1 MNININ
7 PNSKENTDGMLEI
20 TGRLSDSNA
29 AKYYGANRNHKV
41 SENLNISAARIDQN
55 AFAISKSEPSAY
67 SVEGLKS
74 FDEIKAK
81 ASMKNVSLEN
91 NAFAVM
97 ATSMSADD
105 VAKMADDGFS
115 PSEMTDKEIVTV
127 LDKIKATLVKSGVDI
142 KGFTDDL
149 SKEQI
154 EQIAGS
160 SAYANAIEAALKETA
175 IPAIKE
181 NVTEITEALNMSE
194 ALTTPSDDAKKYMIN
209 NDLEPTVNN
218 FYIANHSSNSDS
230 SANRAQYYMDDTG
243 YVGKNPTDSDIESLS
258 PQIEKSISDAGLDVN
273 EQTIYE
279 AKWLINKDIPLTKEN
294 LEKLEDINNV
304 SFPVDN
310 ETVAMS
316 AASALIEG
324 KNAKE
329 GILNDPESI
338 YQKAAKF
345 VDSLEINDIAKRR
358 ILEETRLI
366 LTVEAS
372 VSLLKKGIELDTS
385 NLEKLVDELKEA
397 EKECYAP
404 FLMDK
409 DINEIGEV
417 DIKKYDDELTLKLDL
432 FKQTVI
438 AVEQIKTAPLSVV
451 GDIAFAE
458 KTPTLNEAKE
468 LSVNRTKEYESASLS
483 VSNDTGYSAEFKK
496 AEHSYETMMTMPRYD
511 MGDSIKKAF
520 RNVDDI
526 LEDLEIEATRLNEKA
541 VRILGYS
548 GMEINEAN
556 IEKAVKAEVAIEN
569 VITHMTPARTLKMIR
584 DGFNPLDTD
593 IYELSDTLSN
603 EDEDTANIK
612 YTEFL
617 YKLEKSSEITES
629 EKVAFIGLYRLFR
642 KIEKSD
648 GKLVG
653 DVIKADEKLTLS
665 NIISASRSD
674 RQVGTDIKIDDS
686 FGALEKLIT
695 HGESITDQILQGF
708 KTKELNEQYAKEGA
722 TEIKNAITKEE
733 AIIKALE
740 SFDNPKSPV
749 NIAAADMLIN
759 SRSSIFK
766 GLLKGL
772 DEEER
777 DNFDKEISEL
787 AESFDDEESA
797 KNAISSF
804 TKKTEE
810 IIKNKLQIADKYID
824 VKSLKLL
831 NKQLSIINKMADSRT
846 YEVPVIINGSYT
858 SINLKIVNDTEN
870 AGKVKAYFETEETGK
885 VSAEFDLR
893 DGKVSGIITTEN
905 SFFEGVIKER
915 EDSFKEEFKGAGVEI
930 SSMYYVNKR
939 GISVKG
945 NYTDENDVSTPAT
958 KQLYSVA
965 KAIIKSVQK

>member
-7 PNSKENTDGMLEI
+7 PNSKENTEGILEI
-20 TGRLSDSNA
+20 GSRAGIDKTSAG
-29 AKYYGANRNHKV
+29 RNH
-41 SENLNISAARIDQN
+41 LNIHASRIDQN
-55 AFAISKSEPSAY
+55 AFLVTKSEPSTY

-105 VAKMADDGFS
+105 VAKMSDDGFS
-115 PSEMTDKEIVTV
+115 PSEMTDSETVTV
-127 LDKIKATLVKSGVDI
+127 LDKIKATLVKSGVNID
-142 KGFTDDL
+142 GFTDDL

-160 SAYANAIEAALKETA
+160 SAYANAIEAALKETGL
-175 IPAIKE
+175 PATLE
-181 NVTEITEALNMSE
+181 NVTEISEALNVSGE
-194 ALTTPSDDAKKYMIN
+194 LTIPSDDAKKYMIN
-209 NDLEPTVNN
+209 NCPEPTVNN
-218 FYIANHSSNSDS
+218 FYIANHSSSADT
-230 SANRAQYYMDDTG
+230 SANRASYYMDETG
-243 YVGKNPTDSDIESLS
+243 YVGKNPTDADIESLS
-258 PQIEKSISDAGLDVN
+258 PQIEKIISDAGLSVN
-273 EQTIYE
+273 EQTINE

-294 LEKLEDINNV
+294 LTNLENLESV
-304 SFPVDN
+304 SFPLDT
-310 ETVAMS
+310 ETVALS
-316 AASALIEG
+316 AASALAEG
-324 KNAKE
+324 KNAKD
-329 GILNDPESI
+329 GLLSDPESI
-338 YQKAAKF
+338 HIKAAKF
-345 VDSLEINDIAKRR
+345 VESLNFDDVAKRR

-366 LTVEAS
+366 LTLEAS
-372 VSLLKKGIELDTS
+372 VSLLKKGINLNTKD
-385 NLEKLVDELKEA
+385 LEKLVDDLKQA
-397 EKECYAP
+397 EKESYAP
-404 FLMDK
+404 FLMDN
-409 DINEIGEV
+409 DEV
-417 DIKKYDDELTLKLDL
+417 DIKKYDDELTLKLDV

-438 AVEQIKTAPLSVV
+438 AIEHVKTAPLSVV
-451 GDIAFAE
+451 GDVAFSE
-458 KTPTLNEAKE
+458 KTPTLNEVAE
-468 LSVNRTKEYESASLS
+468 LSNKAKS
-483 VSNDTGYSAEFKK
+483 EFSK
-496 AEHSYETMMTMPRYD
+496 AERSYETMMTMPRYD

-548 GMEINEAN
+548 GMEITEAN
-556 IEKAVKAEVAIEN
+556 IEKAVKAEVAVEN

-593 IYELSDTLSN
+593 IYELSNELLS
-603 EDEDTANIK
+603 EDEDTGNTK

-629 EKVAFIGLYRLFR
+629 EKIAFIGLYRLFR

-653 DVIKADEKLTLS
+653 DVIKADEKLTFS

-686 FGALEKLIT
+686 FGTLEKLIT

-708 KTKELNEQYAKEGA
+708 KTKELNKQYAKEEA
-722 TEIKNAITKEE
+722 DEIRNIITKEE
-733 AIIKALE
+733 AIVRALE
-740 SFDNPKSPV
+740 NADSPKSPI
-749 NIAAADMLIN
+749 NMAAANMLLN
-759 SRSSIFK
+759 SRGTIFK

-772 DEEER
+772 DEEEK
-777 DNFDKEISEL
+777 DVFDKEISEL
-787 AESFDDEESA
+787 ADSFDDEDSA
-797 KNAISSF
+797 KNAINSF
-804 TKKTEE
+804 TEKTQE
-810 IIKNKLQIADKYID
+810 IIKNKAQIADKYID

-870 AGKVKAYFETEETGK
+870 AGKVKAYFETEETGR

-965 KAIIKSVQK
+965 KAIIKAVQK

>member
-7 PNSKENTDGMLEI
+7 PNSKENTEGILEI
-20 TGRLSDSNA
+20 GSRAGIDKTSAG
-29 AKYYGANRNHKV
+29 RNH
-41 SENLNISAARIDQN
+41 LNIHASRIDQN
-55 AFAISKSEPSAY
+55 AFLVTKSEPSTY

-81 ASMKNVSLEN
+81 ASMKNVSLDN

-115 PSEMTDKEIVTV
+115 PLEMTDKETVTV

-160 SAYANAIEAALKETA
+160 SAYASAIEAALKEA
-175 IPAIKE
+175 ALPATKD
-181 NVTEITEALNMSE
+181 NVTEITEALNVSGE
-194 ALTTPSDDAKKYMIN
+194 LTIPSDDAKKYMIN
-209 NDLEPTVNN
+209 NCPEPTVNN
-218 FYIANHSSNSDS
+218 FYIANHSSSADT
-230 SANRAQYYMDDTG
+230 SANRASYYMDETG
-243 YVGKNPTDSDIESLS
+243 YVGKNPTDADIESLS
-258 PQIEKSISDAGLDVN
+258 PQIEKFISDAGLSVN
-273 EQTIYE
+273 EQTINE

-294 LEKLEDINNV
+294 LTNLENLESV
-304 SFPVDN
+304 SFPLDT
-310 ETVAMS
+310 ETVALS
-316 AASALIEG
+316 AAYALAEG
-324 KNAKE
+324 KNAKD
-329 GILNDPESI
+329 GLLSDPESI
-338 YQKAAKF
+338 HIKAAKF
-345 VDSLEINDIAKRR
+345 VESLNFDDVAKRR

-366 LTVEAS
+366 LTLEAS
-372 VSLLKKGIELDTS
+372 VSLLKKGINLDTKD
-385 NLEKLVDELKEA
+385 LEKLVDDLKQA
-397 EKECYAP
+397 EKESYAP
-404 FLMDK
+404 FLMDN
-409 DINEIGEV
+409 DEV
-417 DIKKYDDELTLKLDL
+417 DIKKYDDELTLKLDV

-438 AVEQIKTAPLSVV
+438 AIEHVKTAPLSVV
-451 GDIAFAE
+451 GDVAFSE
-458 KTPTLNEAKE
+458 KTPTLNEVAE
-468 LSVNRTKEYESASLS
+468 LSDKAKS
-483 VSNDTGYSAEFKK
+483 EFSK
-496 AEHSYETMMTMPRYD
+496 AERSYETMMTMPRYD

-548 GMEINEAN
+548 GMEITEAN
-556 IEKAVKAEVAIEN
+556 IEKAVKAEVAVEN

-593 IYELSDTLSN
+593 IYELSNELLS
-603 EDEDTANIK
+603 EDEDTGNTK

-629 EKVAFIGLYRLFR
+629 EKTAFIGLYRLFR

-653 DVIKADEKLTLS
+653 DVIKADAKLTLS

-708 KTKELNEQYAKEGA
+708 KTKELNKQYAKEEA
-722 TEIKNAITKEE
+722 DEIRNIITKEE
-733 AIIKALE
+733 AIVRALE
-740 SFDNPKSPV
+740 NADSPKSPI
-749 NIAAADMLIN
+749 NMAAANMLLN
-759 SRSSIFK
+759 SRGTIFK

-772 DEEER
+772 DEEEK
-777 DNFDKEISEL
+777 DVFDKEISEL
-787 AESFDDEESA
+787 ADSFDDEDNV
-797 KNAISSF
+797 KNAINSF
-804 TKKTEE
+804 TEKTQE
-810 IIKNKLQIADKYID
+810 IIKNKAQIADKYID

-885 VSAEFDLR
+885 VSAEFELR

-965 KAIIKSVQK
+965 KAIIKAVQK

>member
-7 PNSKENTDGMLEI
+7 PNSKENTEGILEI
-20 TGRLSDSNA
+20 GSRAGIDKTSAG
-29 AKYYGANRNHKV
+29 RNH
-41 SENLNISAARIDQN
+41 LNIHASRIEQN
-55 AFAISKSEPSAY
+55 AFLVTKSEPSTY

-115 PSEMTDKEIVTV
+115 PLEMTDKETVTV

-149 SKEQI
+149 SKEEI

-160 SAYANAIEAALKETA
+160 SAYASAIEAALKETA
-175 IPAIKE
+175 LPATLE
-181 NVTEITEALNMSE
+181 NVTDISEALNVSGE
-194 ALTTPSDDAKKYMIN
+194 LTIPSDDAKKYMIN
-209 NDLEPTVNN
+209 NCPEPTVNN
-218 FYIANHSSNSDS
+218 FYIANHSSSADT
-230 SANRAQYYMDDTG
+230 SANRASYYMDETG
-243 YVGKNPTDSDIESLS
+243 YVGKNPTDADIESLS
-258 PQIEKSISDAGLDVN
+258 PQIEKIISDAGLSVN
-273 EQTIYE
+273 EQTINE

-294 LEKLEDINNV
+294 LTNLENLESV
-304 SFPVDN
+304 SFPLDT
-310 ETVAMS
+310 ETVALS
-316 AASALIEG
+316 AASALAEG
-324 KNAKE
+324 KNAKD
-329 GILNDPESI
+329 GLLSDPESI
-338 YQKAAKF
+338 HIKAAKF
-345 VDSLEINDIAKRR
+345 VESLNFDDVAKRR

-366 LTVEAS
+366 LTLEAS
-372 VSLLKKGIELDTS
+372 VSLLKKGINLDTKD
-385 NLEKLVDELKEA
+385 LEKLVDDLKQA
-397 EKECYAP
+397 EKESYAP
-404 FLMDK
+404 FLMDN
-409 DINEIGEV
+409 DEV
-417 DIKKYDDELTLKLDL
+417 DIKKYDDDLTLKLDV

-438 AVEQIKTAPLSVV
+438 AIEHVKTAPLSVV
-451 GDIAFAE
+451 GDVAFSE
-458 KTPTLNEAKE
+458 KTPTLNEVAE
-468 LSVNRTKEYESASLS
+468 LSDKAKS
-483 VSNDTGYSAEFKK
+483 EFSK
-496 AEHSYETMMTMPRYD
+496 AERSYETMMTMPRYD

-548 GMEINEAN
+548 GMEITEAN
-556 IEKAVKAEVAIEN
+556 IEKAVKAEVAVEN
-569 VITHMTPARTLKMIR
+569 VITHMTPARTLNMIR

-593 IYELSDTLSN
+593 IYELSNELLS
-603 EDEDTANIK
+603 EDEDTGNTK

-629 EKVAFIGLYRLFR
+629 EKSAFIGLYRLFR

-653 DVIKADEKLTLS
+653 DVIKADERLTLS

-695 HGESITDQILQGF
+695 HGESITNQILQGF
-708 KTKELNEQYAKEGA
+708 KTKELNKQYAKEEA
-722 TEIKNAITKEE
+722 NEIRNIITKEE
-733 AIIKALE
+733 AIVRALE
-740 SFDNPKSPV
+740 NADSPKSPI
-749 NIAAADMLIN
+749 NMAAANMLIN
-759 SRSSIFK
+759 SRGTILK

-772 DEEER
+772 DEEEK
-777 DNFDKEISEL
+777 DVFDKEISEL
-787 AESFDDEESA
+787 ADSFDDEDSV
-797 KNAISSF
+797 KNAINSF
-804 TKKTEE
+804 TEKTQE
-810 IIKNKLQIADKYID
+810 IIKNKAQIADKYID

-885 VSAEFDLR
+885 VSAEFELR

-965 KAIIKSVQK
+965 KAIIKAVQK

>member
-7 PNSKENTDGMLEI
+7 PNSKENTEGILEI
-20 TGRLSDSNA
+20 GSRAGIDKASA
-29 AKYYGANRNHKV
+29 GRNH
-41 SENLNISAARIDQN
+41 LNIHASRIDQN
-55 AFAISKSEPSAY
+55 AFLVTKSEPSTY

-81 ASMKNVSLEN
+81 ASMKNVSLDN

-105 VAKMADDGFS
+105 VAKMADEGFS
-115 PSEMTDKEIVTV
+115 PSEMTDSETVTV
-127 LDKIKATLVKSGVDI
+127 LDKIKATLVKSGVNID
-142 KGFTDDL
+142 GFTDDL

-175 IPAIKE
+175 LPATLE
-181 NVTEITEALNMSE
+181 NVTEISEALNVSGE
-194 ALTTPSDDAKKYMIN
+194 LTIPSDDAKKYMIN
-209 NDLEPTVNN
+209 NCPEPTVNN
-218 FYIANHSSNSDS
+218 FYIANHSSSADT
-230 SANRAQYYMDDTG
+230 SANRASYYMDETG
-243 YVGKNPTDSDIESLS
+243 YVGKNPTDADIESLS
-258 PQIEKSISDAGLDVN
+258 PQIEKIISDAGLSVN
-273 EQTIYE
+273 EQTINE

-294 LEKLEDINNV
+294 LTNLENLESV
-304 SFPVDN
+304 SFPLDT
-310 ETVAMS
+310 ETVALS
-316 AASALIEG
+316 AASALAEG
-324 KNAKE
+324 KNAKD
-329 GILNDPESI
+329 GLLSDPESI
-338 YQKAAKF
+338 HIKAAKF
-345 VDSLEINDIAKRR
+345 VESLNFDDVAKRR

-366 LTVEAS
+366 LTLEAS
-372 VSLLKKGIELDTS
+372 VSLLKKGINLDTKD
-385 NLEKLVDELKEA
+385 LEKLVDDLKQA
-397 EKECYAP
+397 EKESYAP
-404 FLMDK
+404 FLMDN
-409 DINEIGEV
+409 DEV
-417 DIKKYDDELTLKLDL
+417 DIKKYDDELTLKLDV

-438 AVEQIKTAPLSVV
+438 AIEHVKTAPLSVV
-451 GDIAFAE
+451 GDVAFSE
-458 KTPTLNEAKE
+458 KTPTLNEVAE
-468 LSVNRTKEYESASLS
+468 LSNKAKS
-483 VSNDTGYSAEFKK
+483 EFSK
-496 AEHSYETMMTMPRYD
+496 AERSYETMMTMPRYD

-548 GMEINEAN
+548 GMEITEAN
-556 IEKAVKAEVAIEN
+556 IEKAVKAEVAVEN

-584 DGFNPLDTD
+584 DGFNPLDAD
-593 IYELSDTLSN
+593 IYELSNELLS
-603 EDEDTANIK
+603 EDEDTGNTK

-629 EKVAFIGLYRLFR
+629 EKSAFIGLYRLFR

-653 DVIKADEKLTLS
+653 DVIKADAKLTLS

-708 KTKELNEQYAKEGA
+708 RTKELNVQYAKEEA
-722 TEIKNAITKEE
+722 DEIRNIITKEE
-733 AIIKALE
+733 AIVRALE
-740 SFDNPKSPV
+740 NADSPKSPI
-749 NIAAADMLIN
+749 NMAAANMLLN
-759 SRSSIFK
+759 SRGTIFK

-772 DEEER
+772 DEEEK
-777 DNFDKEISEL
+777 DVFDKEISEL
-787 AESFDDEESA
+787 ADSFDDEDSV
-797 KNAISSF
+797 KNAINSF
-804 TKKTEE
+804 TEKTQE
-810 IIKNKLQIADKYID
+810 IIKNKAQIADKYID

-885 VSAEFDLR
+885 VSAEFELR

-965 KAIIKSVQK
+965 KAIIKAVQK

>member
-7 PNSKENTDGMLEI
+7 PNSKENTEGILEI
-20 TGRLSDSNA
+20 GSRAGIDKTSAG
-29 AKYYGANRNHKV
+29 RNH
-41 SENLNISAARIDQN
+41 LNIHASRIEQN
-55 AFAISKSEPSAY
+55 AFLVTKSEPSTY

-81 ASMKNVSLEN
+81 ASMKNVSLDN

-105 VAKMADDGFS
+105 VAKMADEGFS
-115 PSEMTDKEIVTV
+115 PLEMTDKETVTV
-127 LDKIKATLVKSGVDI
+127 LDKIKATLVKSGVNID
-142 KGFTDDL
+142 GFTDDL
-149 SKEQI
+149 SKEEI

-160 SAYANAIEAALKETA
+160 SAYASAIEAALKETA
-175 IPAIKE
+175 LPATLE
-181 NVTEITEALNMSE
+181 NVTEISEALNVSGE
-194 ALTTPSDDAKKYMIN
+194 LTIPSDDAKKYMIN
-209 NDLEPTVNN
+209 NCPEPTVNN
-218 FYIANHSSNSDS
+218 FYIANHSSSADT
-230 SANRAQYYMDDTG
+230 SANRASYYMDETG
-243 YVGKNPTDSDIESLS
+243 YVGKNPTDADIESLS
-258 PQIEKSISDAGLDVN
+258 PQIEKIISDAGLSVN
-273 EQTIYE
+273 EQTINE

-294 LEKLEDINNV
+294 LTNLENLESV
-304 SFPVDN
+304 SFPLDT
-310 ETVAMS
+310 ETVALS
-316 AASALIEG
+316 AASALAEG
-324 KNAKE
+324 KNAKD
-329 GILNDPESI
+329 GLLSDPESI
-338 YQKAAKF
+338 HIKAAKF
-345 VDSLEINDIAKRR
+345 VESLNFDDVAKRR

-366 LTVEAS
+366 LTLEAS
-372 VSLLKKGIELDTS
+372 VSLLKKGINLDTKD
-385 NLEKLVDELKEA
+385 LEKLVDDLKQA
-397 EKECYAP
+397 EKESYAP
-404 FLMDK
+404 FLMDN
-409 DINEIGEV
+409 DEV
-417 DIKKYDDELTLKLDL
+417 DIKKYDDELTLKLDV

-438 AVEQIKTAPLSVV
+438 AIEHVKTAPLSVV
-451 GDIAFAE
+451 GDVAFSE
-458 KTPTLNEAKE
+458 KTPTLNEVAE
-468 LSVNRTKEYESASLS
+468 LSNKAKS
-483 VSNDTGYSAEFKK
+483 EFSK
-496 AEHSYETMMTMPRYD
+496 AERSYETMMTMPRYD

-548 GMEINEAN
+548 GMEITEAN
-556 IEKAVKAEVAIEN
+556 IEKAVKAEVAVEN
-569 VITHMTPARTLKMIR
+569 VITHMTPARTLNMIR

-593 IYELSDTLSN
+593 IYELSNELLS
-603 EDEDTANIK
+603 EDEDTGNTK

-629 EKVAFIGLYRLFR
+629 EKTAFIGLYRLFR

-653 DVIKADEKLTLS
+653 DVIKADEKLTLL

-686 FGALEKLIT
+686 FGALEKLIA

-708 KTKELNEQYAKEGA
+708 KTKELNKQYAKEEA
-722 TEIKNAITKEE
+722 DEIRNIITKEE
-733 AIIKALE
+733 AIVRALE
-740 SFDNPKSPV
+740 NADSPKSPI
-749 NIAAADMLIN
+749 NMAAANMLLN
-759 SRSSIFK
+759 SRGTIFK

-772 DEEER
+772 DEEEK
-777 DNFDKEISEL
+777 DVFDKEISEL
-787 AESFDDEESA
+787 ADSFDDEDSV
-797 KNAISSF
+797 KNAINSF
-804 TKKTEE
+804 TEKTQE
-810 IIKNKLQIADKYID
+810 IIKNKAQIADKYID

-870 AGKVKAYFETEETGK
+870 AGKVNAYFETEETGK
-885 VSAEFDLR
+885 VSAEFELR

-965 KAIIKSVQK
+965 KAIIKAVQK

>member
-7 PNSKENTDGMLEI
+7 PNSKENTEGMLEI
-20 TGRLSDSNA
+20 GSRTGIDKTSA
-29 AKYYGANRNHKV
+29 GRNH
-41 SENLNISAARIDQN
+41 LNIHASRIDQN
-55 AFAISKSEPSAY
+55 AFLVTKSEPSTY

-81 ASMKNVSLEN
+81 ASMKNVSLDN

-105 VAKMADDGFS
+105 VAKMADEGFS
-115 PSEMTDKEIVTV
+115 PSEMTDFETVTV
-127 LDKIKATLVKSGVDI
+127 LDKIKATLVKSGVNID
-142 KGFTDDL
+142 GFTDDL
-149 SKEQI
+149 SKEEI

-160 SAYANAIEAALKETA
+160 SAYASAIEAALKEA
-175 IPAIKE
+175 ALPATLE
-181 NVTEITEALNMSE
+181 NVTEISEALNVSGE
-194 ALTTPSDDAKKYMIN
+194 LTIPSDDAKKYMIN
-209 NDLEPTVNN
+209 NCPEPTVNN
-218 FYIANHSSNSDS
+218 FYIANHSSSVDTT
-230 SANRAQYYMDDTG
+230 ANRASYYMDETG
-243 YVGKNPTDSDIESLS
+243 YVGKNPTDADIESLS
-258 PQIEKSISDAGLDVN
+258 PQIEKIISDAGLSVN
-273 EQTIYE
+273 EQTINE

-294 LEKLEDINNV
+294 LTNLENLESV
-304 SFPVDN
+304 SFPLDT
-310 ETVAMS
+310 ETVALS
-316 AASALIEG
+316 AASALAEG
-324 KNAKE
+324 KNAKD
-329 GILNDPESI
+329 GLLSDPESI
-338 YQKAAKF
+338 HIKAAKF
-345 VDSLEINDIAKRR
+345 VESLNFDDVAKRR

-366 LTVEAS
+366 LTLEAS
-372 VSLLKKGIELDTS
+372 VSLLKKGINLDTKD
-385 NLEKLVDELKEA
+385 LEKLVDDLKQA
-397 EKECYAP
+397 EKESYAP
-404 FLMDK
+404 FLMDN
-409 DINEIGEV
+409 DEV
-417 DIKKYDDELTLKLDL
+417 DIKKYDDELTLKLDV

-438 AVEQIKTAPLSVV
+438 AIEHVKTAPLSVV
-451 GDIAFAE
+451 GDVAFSE
-458 KTPTLNEAKE
+458 KTPTLNEVAE
-468 LSVNRTKEYESASLS
+468 LSDKAKS
-483 VSNDTGYSAEFKK
+483 EFSK
-496 AEHSYETMMTMPRYD
+496 AERSYETMMTMPRYD

-548 GMEINEAN
+548 GMEITEAN
-556 IEKAVKAEVAIEN
+556 IEKAVKAEVAVEN

-593 IYELSDTLSN
+593 IYELSNELLS
-603 EDEDTANIK
+603 EDEDTGNTK

-629 EKVAFIGLYRLFR
+629 EKTAFIGLYRLFR

-653 DVIKADEKLTLS
+653 DVIKADAKLTLS

-708 KTKELNEQYAKEGA
+708 RTKELNVQYAKEEA
-722 TEIKNAITKEE
+722 DEIRNIITKEE
-733 AIIKALE
+733 AIVRALE
-740 SFDNPKSPV
+740 NADSPKSPI
-749 NIAAADMLIN
+749 NMAAANMLLN
-759 SRSSIFK
+759 SRGTIFK

-772 DEEER
+772 DEEEK
-777 DNFDKEISEL
+777 DVFDKEISEL
-787 AESFDDEESA
+787 ADSFDDEDSA
-797 KNAISSF
+797 KNAINSF
-804 TKKTEE
+804 TEKTQE
-810 IIKNKLQIADKYID
+810 IIKNKAQIADKYID

-870 AGKVKAYFETEETGK
+870 AGKVKAYFETEETGR

-965 KAIIKSVQK
+965 KAIIKAVQK

>member
-7 PNSKENTDGMLEI
+7 PNSKENTEGILEI
-20 TGRLSDSNA
+20 GSRAGIDKASA
-29 AKYYGANRNHKV
+29 GRNH
-41 SENLNISAARIDQN
+41 LNIHASRIEQN
-55 AFAISKSEPSAY
+55 AFLVTKSEPSTY

-81 ASMKNVSLEN
+81 ASMKNVSLDN

-105 VAKMADDGFS
+105 VAKMADEGFS
-115 PSEMTDKEIVTV
+115 PSEMTDSETVTV
-127 LDKIKATLVKSGVDI
+127 LDKIKATLVKSGVNID
-142 KGFTDDL
+142 GFTDDL

-175 IPAIKE
+175 LPATLE
-181 NVTEITEALNMSE
+181 NVTEISEALNVSGE
-194 ALTTPSDDAKKYMIN
+194 LTIPSDDAKKYMIN
-209 NDLEPTVNN
+209 NCPEPTVNN
-218 FYIANHSSNSDS
+218 FYIANHSSSADT
-230 SANRAQYYMDDTG
+230 SANRASYYMDETG
-243 YVGKNPTDSDIESLS
+243 YVGKNPTDADIESLS
-258 PQIEKSISDAGLDVN
+258 PQIEKIISDAGLSVN
-273 EQTIYE
+273 EQTINE

-294 LEKLEDINNV
+294 LTNLENLESV
-304 SFPVDN
+304 SFPLDT
-310 ETVAMS
+310 ETVALS
-316 AASALIEG
+316 AASALAEG
-324 KNAKE
+324 KNAKD
-329 GILNDPESI
+329 GLLSDPESI
-338 YQKAAKF
+338 HIKAAKF
-345 VDSLEINDIAKRR
+345 VESLNFDDVAKRR

-366 LTVEAS
+366 LTLEAS
-372 VSLLKKGIELDTS
+372 VSLLKKGINLDTKD
-385 NLEKLVDELKEA
+385 LEKLVDDLKQA
-397 EKECYAP
+397 EKESYAP
-404 FLMDK
+404 FLMDN
-409 DINEIGEV
+409 DEV
-417 DIKKYDDELTLKLDL
+417 DIKKYDDELTLKLDV

-438 AVEQIKTAPLSVV
+438 AIEHVKTAPLSVV
-451 GDIAFAE
+451 GDVAFSE
-458 KTPTLNEAKE
+458 KTPTLNEVAE
-468 LSVNRTKEYESASLS
+468 LSDKAKS
-483 VSNDTGYSAEFKK
+483 EFSK
-496 AEHSYETMMTMPRYD
+496 AERSYETMMTMPRYD

-548 GMEINEAN
+548 GMEITEAN
-556 IEKAVKAEVAIEN
+556 IEKAVKAEVAVEN

-593 IYELSDTLSN
+593 IYELSNELLS
-603 EDEDTANIK
+603 EDEDTGNTK

-629 EKVAFIGLYRLFR
+629 EKSAFIGLYRLFR

-653 DVIKADEKLTLS
+653 DVIKADEKLTLL

-708 KTKELNEQYAKEGA
+708 KTKELNKQYAKEEA
-722 TEIKNAITKEE
+722 DEIRNIITKEE
-733 AIIKALE
+733 AIVRALE
-740 SFDNPKSPV
+740 NADSPKSPI
-749 NIAAADMLIN
+749 NMAAANMLLN
-759 SRSSIFK
+759 SRGTIFK

-772 DEEER
+772 DEEEK
-777 DNFDKEISEL
+777 DVFDKEISEL
-787 AESFDDEESA
+787 ADSFDDEDSV
-797 KNAISSF
+797 KNAINSF
-804 TKKTEE
+804 TEKTQE
-810 IIKNKLQIADKYID
+810 IIKNKAQIADKYID

-885 VSAEFDLR
+885 VSAEFELR

-965 KAIIKSVQK
+965 KAIIKAVQK

>member
-7 PNSKENTDGMLEI
+7 PNSKENTEGILEI
-20 TGRLSDSNA
+20 GSRAGIDKTSAG
-29 AKYYGANRNHKV
+29 RNH
-41 SENLNISAARIDQN
+41 LNIHASRIDQN
-55 AFAISKSEPSAY
+55 AFLVTKSEPSTY

-105 VAKMADDGFS
+105 VAKMADEGFS
-115 PSEMTDKEIVTV
+115 PSEMTDSETVTV
-127 LDKIKATLVKSGVDI
+127 LDKIKATLVKSGVNID
-142 KGFTDDL
+142 GFTDDL

-175 IPAIKE
+175 LPATIE
-181 NVTEITEALNMSE
+181 NVTEISEALNVSGE
-194 ALTTPSDDAKKYMIN
+194 LTIPSDDAKKYMIN
-209 NDLEPTVNN
+209 NCPEPTVNN
-218 FYIANHSSNSDS
+218 FYIANHSSSADT
-230 SANRAQYYMDDTG
+230 SANRASYYMDETG
-243 YVGKNPTDSDIESLS
+243 YVGKNPTDADIESLS
-258 PQIEKSISDAGLDVN
+258 PQIEKIISDAGLSVN
-273 EQTIYE
+273 EQTINE

-294 LEKLEDINNV
+294 LTNLENLESV
-304 SFPVDN
+304 SFPLDT
-310 ETVAMS
+310 ETVALS
-316 AASALIEG
+316 AASALAEG
-324 KNAKE
+324 KNAKD
-329 GILNDPESI
+329 GLLSDPESI
-338 YQKAAKF
+338 HIKAAKF
-345 VDSLEINDIAKRR
+345 VESLNFDDVAKRR

-366 LTVEAS
+366 LTLEAS
-372 VSLLKKGIELDTS
+372 VSLLKKGINLDTKD
-385 NLEKLVDELKEA
+385 LEKLVDDLKQA
-397 EKECYAP
+397 EKESYAP
-404 FLMDK
+404 FLMDN
-409 DINEIGEV
+409 DEV
-417 DIKKYDDELTLKLDL
+417 DIKKYDDELTLKLDV

-438 AVEQIKTAPLSVV
+438 AIEHVKTAPLSVV
-451 GDIAFAE
+451 GDVAFSE
-458 KTPTLNEAKE
+458 KTPTLNEVAE
-468 LSVNRTKEYESASLS
+468 LSNKAKS
-483 VSNDTGYSAEFKK
+483 EFSK
-496 AEHSYETMMTMPRYD
+496 AERSYETMMTMPRYD

-548 GMEINEAN
+548 GMEITEAN
-556 IEKAVKAEVAIEN
+556 IEKAVKAEVAVEN

-593 IYELSDTLSN
+593 IYELSNELLS
-603 EDEDTANIK
+603 EDEDTGNTK

-629 EKVAFIGLYRLFR
+629 EKTAFIGLYRLFR

-653 DVIKADEKLTLS
+653 DVIKADEKLTFS

-708 KTKELNEQYAKEGA
+708 KTKELNKQYAKEEA
-722 TEIKNAITKEE
+722 DEIRNIITKEE
-733 AIIKALE
+733 AIVRALE
-740 SFDNPKSPV
+740 NADSPKSPI
-749 NIAAADMLIN
+749 NMAAANMLLN
-759 SRSSIFK
+759 SRGTIFK

-772 DEEER
+772 DEEEK
-777 DNFDKEISEL
+777 DVFDKEISEL
-787 AESFDDEESA
+787 ADSFDDEDSV
-797 KNAISSF
+797 KNAINSF
-804 TKKTEE
+804 TEKTQE
-810 IIKNKLQIADKYID
+810 IIKNKAQIADKYID

-885 VSAEFDLR
+885 VSAEFELR

-965 KAIIKSVQK
+965 KAIIKAVQK

>member
-7 PNSKENTDGMLEI
+7 PNSKENTEGILEI
-20 TGRLSDSNA
+20 GSRAGIDKTSAG
-29 AKYYGANRNHKV
+29 RNH
-41 SENLNISAARIDQN
+41 LNIHASRIEQN
-55 AFAISKSEPSAY
+55 AFLVTKSEPSTY

-81 ASMKNVSLEN
+81 ASMKNVSLDN

-105 VAKMADDGFS
+105 VAKMADEGFS
-115 PSEMTDKEIVTV
+115 PSEMTDSETVTV

-160 SAYANAIEAALKETA
+160 STYASAIEAALKEA
-175 IPAIKE
+175 ALPATKD
-181 NVTEITEALNMSE
+181 NVTEITEALNVSGE
-194 ALTTPSDDAKKYMIN
+194 LTIPSDDAKKYMIN
-209 NDLEPTVNN
+209 NCPEPTVNN
-218 FYIANHSSNSDS
+218 FYIANHSSSADT
-230 SANRAQYYMDDTG
+230 SANRASYYMDETG
-243 YVGKNPTDSDIESLS
+243 YVGKNPTDADIESLS
-258 PQIEKSISDAGLDVN
+258 PQIEKIISDAGLSVN
-273 EQTIYE
+273 EQTINE

-294 LEKLEDINNV
+294 LINLENLESV
-304 SFPVDN
+304 SFPPDT
-310 ETVAMS
+310 ETVALS
-316 AASALIEG
+316 AASALAEG
-324 KNAKE
+324 KNAKD
-329 GILNDPESI
+329 GLLSDPESI
-338 YQKAAKF
+338 HIKAAKF
-345 VDSLEINDIAKRR
+345 VESLNFDDVAKRR

-366 LTVEAS
+366 LTLEAS
-372 VSLLKKGIELDTS
+372 VSLLKKGINLDTK
-385 NLEKLVDELKEA
+385 NLEKLVDDLKQA
-397 EKECYAP
+397 EKESYAP
-404 FLMDK
+404 FLMDN
-409 DINEIGEV
+409 DEV
-417 DIKKYDDELTLKLDL
+417 DIKKYDDDLTLKLDV

-438 AVEQIKTAPLSVV
+438 AIEHVKTAPLSVV
-451 GDIAFAE
+451 GDVAFFE
-458 KTPTLNEAKE
+458 KTPTLNEVAE
-468 LSVNRTKEYESASLS
+468 LSNKAK
-483 VSNDTGYSAEFKK
+483 AEFSK
-496 AEHSYETMMTMPRYD
+496 AERSYETMMTMPRYD

-548 GMEINEAN
+548 GMEITEAN
-556 IEKAVKAEVAIEN
+556 IEKAVKAEVAVEN

-593 IYELSDTLSN
+593 IYELSNELTN
-603 EDEDTANIK
+603 EDEDTGNTK

-629 EKVAFIGLYRLFR
+629 EKSAFIGLYRLFR

-653 DVIKADEKLTLS
+653 DVIKADERLTLS

-695 HGESITDQILQGF
+695 HGESITNQILQGF
-708 KTKELNEQYAKEGA
+708 KTKELNKQYAKEEA
-722 TEIKNAITKEE
+722 NEIRNIITKEE
-733 AIIKALE
+733 AIVRALE
-740 SFDNPKSPV
+740 NADSPKSPI
-749 NIAAADMLIN
+749 NMAAANMLLN
-759 SRSSIFK
+759 SRGTIFK
-766 GLLKGL
+766 GLLKGF
-772 DEEER
+772 DEEEK
-777 DNFDKEISEL
+777 DVFDKEINEL
-787 AESFDDEESA
+787 ADSFDDEDSA
-797 KNAISSF
+797 KNAINSF
-804 TKKTEE
+804 TEKTQE
-810 IIKNKLQIADKYID
+810 IIKNKAQIADKYID

-885 VSAEFDLR
+885 VSAEFELR

-965 KAIIKSVQK
+965 KAIIKAVQK

>member
-7 PNSKENTDGMLEI
+7 PNSKENTEGILEI
-20 TGRLSDSNA
+20 GSRAGIDKASA
-29 AKYYGANRNHKV
+29 GRNH
-41 SENLNISAARIDQN
+41 LNIHASRIDQN
-55 AFAISKSEPSAY
+55 AFLVTKSEPSTY

-81 ASMKNVSLEN
+81 ASMKNVSLDN

-105 VAKMADDGFS
+105 VAKMADEGFS
-115 PSEMTDKEIVTV
+115 PSEMTDSETVTV
-127 LDKIKATLVKSGVDI
+127 LDKIKATLVKSGVNID
-142 KGFTDDL
+142 GFTDDL
-149 SKEQI
+149 SKEEI

-160 SAYANAIEAALKETA
+160 SAYASAIEAALKETA
-175 IPAIKE
+175 LPATLE
-181 NVTEITEALNMSE
+181 NVTEISEALNVSGE
-194 ALTTPSDDAKKYMIN
+194 LTIPSDDAKKYMIN
-209 NDLEPTVNN
+209 NCPEPTVNN
-218 FYIANHSSNSDS
+218 FYIANHSSSADT
-230 SANRAQYYMDDTG
+230 SANRASYYMDETG
-243 YVGKNPTDSDIESLS
+243 YVGKNPTDADIESLS
-258 PQIEKSISDAGLDVN
+258 PQIEKIISDAGLSVN
-273 EQTIYE
+273 EQTINE

-294 LEKLEDINNV
+294 LTNLENLESV
-304 SFPVDN
+304 SFPLN
-310 ETVAMS
+310 TETVALS
-316 AASALIEG
+316 AASALAEG
-324 KNAKE
+324 KNAKD
-329 GILNDPESI
+329 GLLSDPESI
-338 YQKAAKF
+338 HIKAAKF
-345 VDSLEINDIAKRR
+345 VESLNFDDVAKRR

-366 LTVEAS
+366 LTLEAS
-372 VSLLKKGIELDTS
+372 VSLLKKGINLDTKD
-385 NLEKLVDELKEA
+385 LEKLVDDLKQA
-397 EKECYAP
+397 EKESYAP
-404 FLMDK
+404 FLMEND
-409 DINEIGEV
+409 EV
-417 DIKKYDDELTLKLDL
+417 DIKKYDDELTLKLDV

-438 AVEQIKTAPLSVV
+438 AIEHVKTAPLSVV
-451 GDIAFAE
+451 GDVAFSE
-458 KTPTLNEAKE
+458 KTPTLNEVAE
-468 LSVNRTKEYESASLS
+468 LSNKAKS
-483 VSNDTGYSAEFKK
+483 EFSK
-496 AEHSYETMMTMPRYD
+496 AERSYETMMTMPRYD

-548 GMEINEAN
+548 GMEITEAN
-556 IEKAVKAEVAIEN
+556 IEKAVKAEVAVEN

-593 IYELSDTLSN
+593 IYELSNELLS
-603 EDEDTANIK
+603 EDEDTGNTK

-629 EKVAFIGLYRLFR
+629 EKSAFIGLYRLFR

-653 DVIKADEKLTLS
+653 DVIKADEKLTFS
-665 NIISASRSD
+665 NIISALRSD

-686 FGALEKLIT
+686 FGTLEKLIT

-708 KTKELNEQYAKEGA
+708 KTKELNKQYAKEEA
-722 TEIKNAITKEE
+722 NEIRNIITKEE
-733 AIIKALE
+733 AIVRALE
-740 SFDNPKSPV
+740 NADSPKSPI
-749 NIAAADMLIN
+749 NMAAANMLIN
-759 SRSSIFK
+759 TRGTILK

-772 DEEER
+772 DEEEK
-777 DNFDKEISEL
+777 DVFDKEISEL
-787 AESFDDEESA
+787 ADSFDDEDSV
-797 KNAISSF
+797 KNAINSF
-804 TKKTEE
+804 TEKTQE
-810 IIKNKLQIADKYID
+810 IIKNKAQIADKYID

-885 VSAEFDLR
+885 VSAEFELR

-965 KAIIKSVQK
+965 KAIIKAVQK

>member
-7 PNSKENTDGMLEI
+7 PNSKENTEGILEI
-20 TGRLSDSNA
+20 GSRAGIDKASA
-29 AKYYGANRNHKV
+29 GRNH
-41 SENLNISAARIDQN
+41 LNIHASRIDQN
-55 AFAISKSEPSAY
+55 AFLVTKSEPSTY

-81 ASMKNVSLEN
+81 ASMKNVSLDN

-115 PSEMTDKEIVTV
+115 PLEMTDKETVTV

-149 SKEQI
+149 SKEEI

-160 SAYANAIEAALKETA
+160 SAYASAIEAALKEA
-175 IPAIKE
+175 ALPATKD
-181 NVTEITEALNMSE
+181 NVTEITEALNVSGE
-194 ALTTPSDDAKKYMIN
+194 LTIPSDDAKKYMIN
-209 NDLEPTVNN
+209 NCPEPTVNN
-218 FYIANHSSNSDS
+218 FYIANHSS
-230 SANRAQYYMDDTG
+230 SADTSTNRASYYMDETG
-243 YVGKNPTDSDIESLS
+243 YVGKNPTDADIESLS
-258 PQIEKSISDAGLDVN
+258 PQIEKIISDAGLSVN
-273 EQTIYE
+273 EQTINE

-294 LEKLEDINNV
+294 LTNLENLESV
-304 SFPVDN
+304 SFPLN
-310 ETVAMS
+310 TETVALS
-316 AASALIEG
+316 AASALAEG
-324 KNAKE
+324 KNAKD
-329 GILNDPESI
+329 GLLSDPESI
-338 YQKAAKF
+338 HIKAAKF
-345 VDSLEINDIAKRR
+345 VESLNFDDVAKRR

-366 LTVEAS
+366 LTLEAS
-372 VSLLKKGIELDTS
+372 VSLLKKGINLDTKD
-385 NLEKLVDELKEA
+385 LEKLVDDLKQA
-397 EKECYAP
+397 EKESYAP
-404 FLMDK
+404 FLMDN
-409 DINEIGEV
+409 DEV
-417 DIKKYDDELTLKLDL
+417 DIKKYDDELTLKLDV

-438 AVEQIKTAPLSVV
+438 AIEHVKTAPLSVV
-451 GDIAFAE
+451 GDVAFSE
-458 KTPTLNEAKE
+458 KTPTLNEVAE
-468 LSVNRTKEYESASLS
+468 LSNKAKS
-483 VSNDTGYSAEFKK
+483 EFSK
-496 AEHSYETMMTMPRYD
+496 AERSYETMMTMPRYD

-548 GMEINEAN
+548 GMEITEAN
-556 IEKAVKAEVAIEN
+556 IEKAVKAEVAVEN

-593 IYELSDTLSN
+593 IYELSNELLS
-603 EDEDTANIK
+603 EDEDTGNTK

-629 EKVAFIGLYRLFR
+629 EKSAFIGLYRLFR

-653 DVIKADEKLTLS
+653 DVIKADEKLTLL
-665 NIISASRSD
+665 NIISALRSD

-686 FGALEKLIT
+686 FGTLEKLIT

-708 KTKELNEQYAKEGA
+708 KTKELNKQYAKEEA
-722 TEIKNAITKEE
+722 NEIRNIITKEE
-733 AIIKALE
+733 AIVRALE
-740 SFDNPKSPV
+740 NADSPKSPI
-749 NIAAADMLIN
+749 NMAAANMLLN
-759 SRSSIFK
+759 SRGTIFK

-772 DEEER
+772 DEEEK
-777 DNFDKEISEL
+777 DVFDKEISEL
-787 AESFDDEESA
+787 ADSFDDEDSA
-797 KNAISSF
+797 KNAINSF
-804 TKKTEE
+804 TEKTQE
-810 IIKNKLQIADKYID
+810 IIKNKAQIADKYID

-885 VSAEFDLR
+885 VSAEFELR

-965 KAIIKSVQK
+965 KAIIKAVQK

>member
-7 PNSKENTDGMLEI
+7 PNSKENTEGILEI
-20 TGRLSDSNA
+20 GSRAGIDKTSAG
-29 AKYYGANRNHKV
+29 RNH
-41 SENLNISAARIDQN
+41 LNIHASRIDQN
-55 AFAISKSEPSAY
+55 AFLVTKSEPSTY

-105 VAKMADDGFS
+105 VAKMADEGFS
-115 PSEMTDKEIVTV
+115 PSEMTDSETVTV
-127 LDKIKATLVKSGVDI
+127 LDKIKATLVKSGVNID
-142 KGFTDDL
+142 GFTDDL

-160 SAYANAIEAALKETA
+160 SAYANAIEAALKETEL
-175 IPAIKE
+175 PATIE
-181 NVTEITEALNMSE
+181 NVTEISEALNVSGE
-194 ALTTPSDDAKKYMIN
+194 LTIPSDDAKKYMIN
-209 NDLEPTVNN
+209 NCPEPTVNN
-218 FYIANHSSNSDS
+218 FYIANHSSSADT
-230 SANRAQYYMDDTG
+230 SANRASYYMDETG
-243 YVGKNPTDSDIESLS
+243 YVGKNPTDADIESLS
-258 PQIEKSISDAGLDVN
+258 PQIEKIISDAGLSVN
-273 EQTIYE
+273 EQTINE

-294 LEKLEDINNV
+294 LTNLENLESV
-304 SFPVDN
+304 SFPLN
-310 ETVAMS
+310 TETVALS
-316 AASALIEG
+316 AASALAEG
-324 KNAKE
+324 KNAKD
-329 GILNDPESI
+329 GLLSDPESI
-338 YQKAAKF
+338 HIKAAKF
-345 VDSLEINDIAKRR
+345 VESLNFDDVAKRR

-366 LTVEAS
+366 LTLEAS
-372 VSLLKKGIELDTS
+372 VSLLKKGINLDTKD
-385 NLEKLVDELKEA
+385 LEKLVDDLKQA
-397 EKECYAP
+397 EKESYAP
-404 FLMDK
+404 FLMDN
-409 DINEIGEV
+409 DEV
-417 DIKKYDDELTLKLDL
+417 DIKKYDDELTLKLDK

-438 AVEQIKTAPLSVV
+438 AIENVKTAPLSVV
-451 GDIAFAE
+451 GDVAFSE
-458 KTPTLNEAKE
+458 KTPTLNEVVE
-468 LSVNRTKEYESASLS
+468 LSNKAKS
-483 VSNDTGYSAEFKK
+483 EFSK
-496 AEHSYETMMTMPRYD
+496 AERSYETMMTMPRYD

-548 GMEINEAN
+548 GMEITEAN
-556 IEKAVKAEVAIEN
+556 IEKAVKAEVAVEN

-593 IYELSDTLSN
+593 IFELSNELLS
-603 EDEDTANIK
+603 EDEDTGNTK

-629 EKVAFIGLYRLFR
+629 EKSAFIGLYRLFR

-653 DVIKADEKLTLS
+653 DVIKADEKLTFS

-708 KTKELNEQYAKEGA
+708 RTKELNVQYAKEEA
-722 TEIKNAITKEE
+722 DEIRNIITKEE
-733 AIIKALE
+733 AIVRALE
-740 SFDNPKSPV
+740 NADSPKSPI
-749 NIAAADMLIN
+749 NMAAANMLLN
-759 SRSSIFK
+759 SRGTIFK

-772 DEEER
+772 DEEEK
-777 DNFDKEISEL
+777 DVFDKEISEL
-787 AESFDDEESA
+787 ADSFDDEDSV
-797 KNAISSF
+797 KNAINSF
-804 TKKTEE
+804 TEKTQE
-810 IIKNKLQIADKYID
+810 IIKNKAQIADKYID

-870 AGKVKAYFETEETGK
+870 AGKVKAYFETEETGR

-965 KAIIKSVQK
+965 KAIIKAVQK

>member
-7 PNSKENTDGMLEI
+7 PNSKENTEGILEI
-20 TGRLSDSNA
+20 GSRAGIDKTSAG
-29 AKYYGANRNHKV
+29 RNH
-41 SENLNISAARIDQN
+41 LNIHASRIDQN
-55 AFAISKSEPSAY
+55 AFLVTKSEPSTY

-105 VAKMADDGFS
+105 VAKMADEGFS
-115 PSEMTDKEIVTV
+115 PSEMTDSETVTV
-127 LDKIKATLVKSGVDI
+127 LDKIKATLVKSGVNID
-142 KGFTDDL
+142 GFTDDL

-160 SAYANAIEAALKETA
+160 SAYANAIEAALKETEL
-175 IPAIKE
+175 PATIE
-181 NVTEITEALNMSE
+181 NVTEISEALNVSGE
-194 ALTTPSDDAKKYMIN
+194 LTIPSDDAKKYMIN
-209 NDLEPTVNN
+209 NCPEPTVNN
-218 FYIANHSSNSDS
+218 FYIANHSSSADT
-230 SANRAQYYMDDTG
+230 SANRASYYMDETG
-243 YVGKNPTDSDIESLS
+243 YVGKNPTDADIESLS
-258 PQIEKSISDAGLDVN
+258 PQIEKIISDAGLSVN
-273 EQTIYE
+273 EQTINE

-294 LEKLEDINNV
+294 LTNLENLESV
-304 SFPVDN
+304 SFPLN
-310 ETVAMS
+310 TETVALS
-316 AASALIEG
+316 AASALAEG
-324 KNAKE
+324 KNAKD
-329 GILNDPESI
+329 GLLSDPESI
-338 YQKAAKF
+338 HIKAAKF
-345 VDSLEINDIAKRR
+345 VESLNFDDVAKRR

-366 LTVEAS
+366 LTLEAS
-372 VSLLKKGIELDTS
+372 VSLLKKGINLDTKD
-385 NLEKLVDELKEA
+385 LEKLVDDLKQA
-397 EKECYAP
+397 EKESYAP
-404 FLMDK
+404 FLMDN
-409 DINEIGEV
+409 DEV
-417 DIKKYDDELTLKLDL
+417 DIKKYDDELTLKLDV

-438 AVEQIKTAPLSVV
+438 AIEHVKTAPLSVV
-451 GDIAFAE
+451 GDVAFSE
-458 KTPTLNEAKE
+458 KTPTLNEVAE
-468 LSVNRTKEYESASLS
+468 LSNKAKS
-483 VSNDTGYSAEFKK
+483 EFSK
-496 AEHSYETMMTMPRYD
+496 AERSYETMMTMPRYD

-548 GMEINEAN
+548 GMEITEAN
-556 IEKAVKAEVAIEN
+556 IEKAVKAEVAVEN

-593 IYELSDTLSN
+593 IYELSNELLN
-603 EDEDTANIK
+603 EDEDTGNTK

-629 EKVAFIGLYRLFR
+629 EKSAFIGLYRLFR

-653 DVIKADEKLTLS
+653 DVIKADAKLTLS

-708 KTKELNEQYAKEGA
+708 KTKELNKQYAKEEA
-722 TEIKNAITKEE
+722 DEIRNIITKEE
-733 AIIKALE
+733 AIVRALE
-740 SFDNPKSPV
+740 NADSPKSPI
-749 NIAAADMLIN
+749 NMAAANMLLN
-759 SRSSIFK
+759 SRGTIFK

-772 DEEER
+772 DEEEK
-777 DNFDKEISEL
+777 DVFDKEISEL
-787 AESFDDEESA
+787 ADSFDDEDSV
-797 KNAISSF
+797 KNAINSF
-804 TKKTEE
+804 TEKTQE
-810 IIKNKLQIADKYID
+810 IIKNKAQIADKYID

-885 VSAEFDLR
+885 VSAEFELR

-965 KAIIKSVQK
+965 KAIIKAVQK

>member
-7 PNSKENTDGMLEI
+7 PNSKENTEGILEI
-20 TGRLSDSNA
+20 GSRAGIDKTSAG
-29 AKYYGANRNHKV
+29 RNH
-41 SENLNISAARIDQN
+41 LNIHESRIDQN
-55 AFAISKSEPSAY
+55 AFLVTKSEPSTY

-105 VAKMADDGFS
+105 VAKMADEGFS
-115 PSEMTDKEIVTV
+115 PSEMTDSETVTV

-175 IPAIKE
+175 LPATIE
-181 NVTEITEALNMSE
+181 NVTEISEALNVSGE
-194 ALTTPSDDAKKYMIN
+194 LTIPSDDAKKYMIN
-209 NDLEPTVNN
+209 NCPEPTVNN
-218 FYIANHSSNSDS
+218 FYIANHSSSADTP
-230 SANRAQYYMDDTG
+230 ANRASYYMDETG
-243 YVGKNPTDSDIESLS
+243 YVGKNPTDADIESLS
-258 PQIEKSISDAGLDVN
+258 PQIEKIISDAGLSVN
-273 EQTIYE
+273 EQTINE

-294 LEKLEDINNV
+294 LTNLENLESV
-304 SFPVDN
+304 SFPLN
-310 ETVAMS
+310 TETVALS
-316 AASALIEG
+316 AASALAEG
-324 KNAKE
+324 KNAKD
-329 GILNDPESI
+329 GLLSDPESI
-338 YQKAAKF
+338 HIKAAKF
-345 VDSLEINDIAKRR
+345 VESLNFDDVAKRR

-366 LTVEAS
+366 LTLEAS
-372 VSLLKKGIELDTS
+372 VSLLKKGINLDTKD
-385 NLEKLVDELKEA
+385 LEKLVDDLKQA
-397 EKECYAP
+397 EKESYAP
-404 FLMDK
+404 FLMDN
-409 DINEIGEV
+409 DEV
-417 DIKKYDDELTLKLDL
+417 DIKKYDDELTLKLDV

-438 AVEQIKTAPLSVV
+438 AIEHVKTAPLSVV
-451 GDIAFAE
+451 GDVAFSE
-458 KTPTLNEAKE
+458 KTPTLNEVAE
-468 LSVNRTKEYESASLS
+468 LSNKAKS
-483 VSNDTGYSAEFKK
+483 EFSK
-496 AEHSYETMMTMPRYD
+496 AERSYETMMTMPRYD

-548 GMEINEAN
+548 GMEITEAN
-556 IEKAVKAEVAIEN
+556 IEKAVKAEVAVEN

-584 DGFNPLDTD
+584 DGFNPLDAD
-593 IYELSDTLSN
+593 IYELSNKLLS
-603 EDEDTANIK
+603 EDEDTGNTK

-629 EKVAFIGLYRLFR
+629 EKTAFIGLYRLFR

-653 DVIKADEKLTLS
+653 DVIKADAKLTLS

-708 KTKELNEQYAKEGA
+708 RTKELNVQYAKEEA
-722 TEIKNAITKEE
+722 DEIRNIITKEE
-733 AIIKALE
+733 AIVRALE
-740 SFDNPKSPV
+740 NADSPKSPI
-749 NIAAADMLIN
+749 NMAAANMLLN
-759 SRSSIFK
+759 SRGTIFK

-772 DEEER
+772 DEEEK
-777 DNFDKEISEL
+777 DVFDKEISEL
-787 AESFDDEESA
+787 ADSFDDEDSA
-797 KNAISSF
+797 QNAINSF
-804 TKKTEE
+804 TEKTQE
-810 IIKNKLQIADKYID
+810 IIKNKVQIADKYID

-885 VSAEFDLR
+885 VSAEFELR

-905 SFFEGVIKER
+905 SFIEGVIKER

-945 NYTDENDVSTPAT
+945 NYTDENDMSTPAT

-965 KAIIKSVQK
+965 KAIIKAVQK

>member
-7 PNSKENTDGMLEI
+7 PNSKENTEGILEI
-20 TGRLSDSNA
+20 GSRAGIDKASA
-29 AKYYGANRNHKV
+29 GRNH
-41 SENLNISAARIDQN
+41 LNIHASRIDQN
-55 AFAISKSEPSAY
+55 AFLVTKSEPSTY

-105 VAKMADDGFS
+105 VAKMADEGFS
-115 PSEMTDKEIVTV
+115 PSEMTDSETVTV
-127 LDKIKATLVKSGVDI
+127 LDKIKATLVKSGVNID
-142 KGFTDDL
+142 GFTDDL
-149 SKEQI
+149 SKEEI

-160 SAYANAIEAALKETA
+160 SAYASAIEAALKETA
-175 IPAIKE
+175 LPATLE
-181 NVTEITEALNMSE
+181 NVTEISEALNVSGE
-194 ALTTPSDDAKKYMIN
+194 LTIPSDDAKKYMIN
-209 NDLEPTVNN
+209 NCPEPTVNN
-218 FYIANHSSNSDS
+218 FYIANHSSSADT
-230 SANRAQYYMDDTG
+230 SANRASYYMDETG
-243 YVGKNPTDSDIESLS
+243 YVGKNPTDADIESLS
-258 PQIEKSISDAGLDVN
+258 PQIEKIISDAGLSVN
-273 EQTIYE
+273 EQTINE

-294 LEKLEDINNV
+294 LTNLENLESV
-304 SFPVDN
+304 SFPLN
-310 ETVAMS
+310 TETVALS
-316 AASALIEG
+316 AASALAEG
-324 KNAKE
+324 KNAKD
-329 GILNDPESI
+329 GLLSDPESI
-338 YQKAAKF
+338 HIKAAKF
-345 VDSLEINDIAKRR
+345 VESLNFDDVAKRR

-366 LTVEAS
+366 LTLEAS
-372 VSLLKKGIELDTS
+372 VSLLKKGINLDTKD
-385 NLEKLVDELKEA
+385 LEKLVDDLKQA
-397 EKECYAP
+397 EKESYAP
-404 FLMDK
+404 FLMDN
-409 DINEIGEV
+409 DEV
-417 DIKKYDDELTLKLDL
+417 DIKKYDDELTLKLDV

-438 AVEQIKTAPLSVV
+438 AIEHVKTAPLSVV
-451 GDIAFAE
+451 GDVAFSE
-458 KTPTLNEAKE
+458 KTPTLNEVAE
-468 LSVNRTKEYESASLS
+468 LSNKAKS
-483 VSNDTGYSAEFKK
+483 EFSK
-496 AEHSYETMMTMPRYD
+496 AERSYETMMTMPRYD

-548 GMEINEAN
+548 GMEITEAN
-556 IEKAVKAEVAIEN
+556 IEKAVKAEVAVEN

-593 IYELSDTLSN
+593 IYELSNELLS
-603 EDEDTANIK
+603 EDEDTGNTK

-629 EKVAFIGLYRLFR
+629 EKSAFIGLYRLFR

-653 DVIKADEKLTLS
+653 DVIKADEKLTFS
-665 NIISASRSD
+665 NIISALRSD

-686 FGALEKLIT
+686 FGTLEKLIT

-708 KTKELNEQYAKEGA
+708 KTKELNKQYAKEEA
-722 TEIKNAITKEE
+722 NEIRNIITKEE
-733 AIIKALE
+733 AIVRALE
-740 SFDNPKSPV
+740 NADSPKSPI
-749 NIAAADMLIN
+749 NMAAANMLLN
-759 SRSSIFK
+759 SRGTIFK

-772 DEEER
+772 DEEEK
-777 DNFDKEISEL
+777 DVFDKEISEL
-787 AESFDDEESA
+787 ADSFDDEDSA
-797 KNAISSF
+797 KNAINSF
-804 TKKTEE
+804 TEKTQE
-810 IIKNKLQIADKYID
+810 IIKNKAQIADKYID

-965 KAIIKSVQK
+965 KAIIKAVQK

>member
-7 PNSKENTDGMLEI
+7 PNSKENTEGILEI
-20 TGRLSDSNA
+20 GSRAGIDKTSAG
-29 AKYYGANRNHKV
+29 RNH
-41 SENLNISAARIDQN
+41 LNIHASRIDQN
-55 AFAISKSEPSAY
+55 AFLVTKSEPSTY

-81 ASMKNVSLEN
+81 ASMKNVSLDN

-115 PSEMTDKEIVTV
+115 PLEMTDKETVTV

-142 KGFTDDL
+142 EGFTDDL

-160 SAYANAIEAALKETA
+160 SAYASAIEAALKEA
-175 IPAIKE
+175 ALPATKD
-181 NVTEITEALNMSE
+181 NVTEITEALNVSGE
-194 ALTTPSDDAKKYMIN
+194 LTIPSDDAKKYMIN
-209 NDLEPTVNN
+209 NCPEPTVNN
-218 FYIANHSSNSDS
+218 FYIANHSSSADT
-230 SANRAQYYMDDTG
+230 SANRASYYMDETG
-243 YVGKNPTDSDIESLS
+243 YVGKNPTDADIESLS
-258 PQIEKSISDAGLDVN
+258 PQIEKIISDAGLSVN
-273 EQTIYE
+273 EQTINE

-294 LEKLEDINNV
+294 LTNLENLESV
-304 SFPVDN
+304 SFPLDT
-310 ETVAMS
+310 ETVALS
-316 AASALIEG
+316 AASALAEG
-324 KNAKE
+324 KNAKD
-329 GILNDPESI
+329 GLLSDPESI
-338 YQKAAKF
+338 HIKAAKF
-345 VDSLEINDIAKRR
+345 VESLNFDDVAKRR

-366 LTVEAS
+366 LTLEAS
-372 VSLLKKGIELDTS
+372 VSLLKKGINLDTKD
-385 NLEKLVDELKEA
+385 LEKLVDDLKQA
-397 EKECYAP
+397 EKESYAP
-404 FLMDK
+404 FLMDN
-409 DINEIGEV
+409 DEV
-417 DIKKYDDELTLKLDL
+417 DIKKYDDELTLKLDV

-438 AVEQIKTAPLSVV
+438 AIEHVKTAPLSVV
-451 GDIAFAE
+451 GDVAFSE
-458 KTPTLNEAKE
+458 KTPTLNEVAE
-468 LSVNRTKEYESASLS
+468 LSDKAKS
-483 VSNDTGYSAEFKK
+483 EFSK
-496 AEHSYETMMTMPRYD
+496 AERSYETMMTMPRYD

-548 GMEINEAN
+548 GMEITEAN
-556 IEKAVKAEVAIEN
+556 IEKAVKAEVAVEN

-593 IYELSDTLSN
+593 IYELSNELLS
-603 EDEDTANIK
+603 EDEDTGNTK

-629 EKVAFIGLYRLFR
+629 EKSAFIGLYRLFR

-653 DVIKADEKLTLS
+653 DVIKADERLTLS

-708 KTKELNEQYAKEGA
+708 KTKELNKQYAKEEA
-722 TEIKNAITKEE
+722 DEIRNIITKEE
-733 AIIKALE
+733 AIVRALE
-740 SFDNPKSPV
+740 NADSPKSPI
-749 NIAAADMLIN
+749 NMAAANMLLN
-759 SRSSIFK
+759 SRGTIFK

-772 DEEER
+772 DEEEK
-777 DNFDKEISEL
+777 DVFDKEISEL
-787 AESFDDEESA
+787 ADSFDDEDSV
-797 KNAISSF
+797 KNAINSF
-804 TKKTEE
+804 TEKTQE
-810 IIKNKLQIADKYID
+810 IIKNKAQIADKYID

-885 VSAEFDLR
+885 VSAEFELR

-965 KAIIKSVQK
+965 KAIIKAVQK

>member
-7 PNSKENTDGMLEI
+7 PNSKENTEGILEI
-20 TGRLSDSNA
+20 GSRVGIDKISA
-29 AKYYGANRNHKV
+29 GRNH
-41 SENLNISAARIDQN
+41 LNIHASRIDQN
-55 AFAISKSEPSAY
+55 AFLVTKSEPSTY

-81 ASMKNVSLEN
+81 ASMKNVSLDN

-115 PSEMTDKEIVTV
+115 PLEMTDKETVTV

-160 SAYANAIEAALKETA
+160 SAYANAIEAALKETSL
-175 IPAIKE
+175 PATIE
-181 NVTEITEALNMSE
+181 NVTEISEALNVSKE
-194 ALTTPSDDAKKYMIN
+194 LTIPSDDAKKYMIN
-209 NDLEPTVNN
+209 NCPEPTVNN
-218 FYIANHSSNSDS
+218 FYIANHSSSADT
-230 SANRAQYYMDDTG
+230 SANRASYYMDETG
-243 YVGKNPTDSDIESLS
+243 YVGKNPTDADIESLS
-258 PQIEKSISDAGLDVN
+258 PQIEKIISDAGLSVN
-273 EQTIYE
+273 EQTINE

-294 LEKLEDINNV
+294 LTNLENLESV
-304 SFPVDN
+304 SFPPDT
-310 ETVAMS
+310 ETVALS
-316 AASALIEG
+316 AASALAEG
-324 KNAKE
+324 KNAKD
-329 GILNDPESI
+329 GLLSDPESI
-338 YQKAAKF
+338 HIKAAKF
-345 VDSLEINDIAKRR
+345 VESLNFDDVAKRR

-366 LTVEAS
+366 LTLEAS
-372 VSLLKKGIELDTS
+372 VSLLKKGINLDTKD
-385 NLEKLVDELKEA
+385 LEKLVDDLKQA
-397 EKECYAP
+397 EKESYAP
-404 FLMDK
+404 FLMDN
-409 DINEIGEV
+409 DEV
-417 DIKKYDDELTLKLDL
+417 DIKKYDDELTLKLDV

-438 AVEQIKTAPLSVV
+438 AIEHVKTAPLSVV
-451 GDIAFAE
+451 GDVAFSE
-458 KTPTLNEAKE
+458 KTPTLNEVAE
-468 LSVNRTKEYESASLS
+468 LSDKAKS
-483 VSNDTGYSAEFKK
+483 EFSK
-496 AEHSYETMMTMPRYD
+496 AERSYETMMTMPRYD

-548 GMEINEAN
+548 GMEITEAN
-556 IEKAVKAEVAIEN
+556 IEKAVKAEVAVEN

-593 IYELSDTLSN
+593 IYELSNELLS
-603 EDEDTANIK
+603 EDEDTGNTK

-629 EKVAFIGLYRLFR
+629 EKTAFIGLYRLFR

-653 DVIKADEKLTLS
+653 DVIKADAKLTLS

-708 KTKELNEQYAKEGA
+708 RTKELNVQYAKEEA
-722 TEIKNAITKEE
+722 DEIRNIITKEE
-733 AIIKALE
+733 AIVRALE
-740 SFDNPKSPV
+740 NADSPKSPI
-749 NIAAADMLIN
+749 NMAAANMLLN
-759 SRSSIFK
+759 SRGTIFK
-766 GLLKGL
+766 GLLKGF
-772 DEEER
+772 DEEEK
-777 DNFDKEISEL
+777 DIFDKEISEL
-787 AESFDDEESA
+787 ADSFDDEDSV
-797 KNAISSF
+797 KNAINSF
-804 TKKTEE
+804 TEKTQE
-810 IIKNKLQIADKYID
+810 IIKNKAQIADKYID

-885 VSAEFDLR
+885 VSAEFELR

-965 KAIIKSVQK
+965 KAIIKAVQK

>member
-7 PNSKENTDGMLEI
+7 PNSKENTEGILEI
-20 TGRLSDSNA
+20 GSRAGIDKASA
-29 AKYYGANRNHKV
+29 GRNH
-41 SENLNISAARIDQN
+41 LNIHASRIDQN
-55 AFAISKSEPSAY
+55 AFLVTKSEPSTY

-105 VAKMADDGFS
+105 VAKMADEGFS
-115 PSEMTDKEIVTV
+115 PSEMTDSETVTV
-127 LDKIKATLVKSGVDI
+127 LDKIKATLVKSGVNID
-142 KGFTDDL
+142 GFTDDL

-175 IPAIKE
+175 LPATIE
-181 NVTEITEALNMSE
+181 NVTEISEALNVSKE
-194 ALTTPSDDAKKYMIN
+194 LTIPSDDAKKYMIN
-209 NDLEPTVNN
+209 NCPEPTVNN
-218 FYIANHSSNSDS
+218 FYIANHSSSADT
-230 SANRAQYYMDDTG
+230 SANRASYYMDETG
-243 YVGKNPTDSDIESLS
+243 YVGKNPTDADIESLS
-258 PQIEKSISDAGLDVN
+258 PQIEKIISDAGLSVN
-273 EQTIYE
+273 EQTINE

-294 LEKLEDINNV
+294 LTNLENLESV
-304 SFPVDN
+304 SFPLDT

-316 AASALIEG
+316 AASALAEG
-324 KNAKE
+324 KNAKD
-329 GILNDPESI
+329 GLLSDPESI
-338 YQKAAKF
+338 HIKAAKF
-345 VDSLEINDIAKRR
+345 VESLNFDDVAKRR

-366 LTVEAS
+366 LTLEAS
-372 VSLLKKGIELDTS
+372 VSLLKKGINLDTKD
-385 NLEKLVDELKEA
+385 LEKLVDDLKQA
-397 EKECYAP
+397 EKESYAP
-404 FLMDK
+404 FLMDN
-409 DINEIGEV
+409 DEV
-417 DIKKYDDELTLKLDL
+417 DIKKYDDELTLKLDV

-438 AVEQIKTAPLSVV
+438 AIEHVKTAPLSVV
-451 GDIAFAE
+451 GDVAFSE
-458 KTPTLNEAKE
+458 KTPTLNEVAE
-468 LSVNRTKEYESASLS
+468 LSNKAKS
-483 VSNDTGYSAEFKK
+483 EFSK
-496 AEHSYETMMTMPRYD
+496 AERSYETMMTMPRYD

-548 GMEINEAN
+548 GMEITEAN
-556 IEKAVKAEVAIEN
+556 IEKAVKAEVAVEN

-593 IYELSDTLSN
+593 IYELSNELLS
-603 EDEDTANIK
+603 EDEDTGNTK

-629 EKVAFIGLYRLFR
+629 EKSAFIGLYRLFR

-653 DVIKADEKLTLS
+653 DVIKADEKLTLL

-686 FGALEKLIT
+686 FGTLEKLIT

-708 KTKELNEQYAKEGA
+708 RTKELNVQYAKEEA
-722 TEIKNAITKEE
+722 DEIRNIITKEE
-733 AIIKALE
+733 AIVRALE
-740 SFDNPKSPV
+740 NADSPKSPI
-749 NIAAADMLIN
+749 NMAAANMLLN
-759 SRSSIFK
+759 SRGTIFK
-766 GLLKGL
+766 GLLKGF
-772 DEEER
+772 DEEEK
-777 DNFDKEISEL
+777 DIFDKEISEL
-787 AESFDDEESA
+787 ADSFDDEDSV
-797 KNAISSF
+797 KNAINSF
-804 TKKTEE
+804 TEKTQE
-810 IIKNKLQIADKYID
+810 IIKNKAQIADKYID

-885 VSAEFDLR
+885 VSAEFELR

-965 KAIIKSVQK
+965 KAIIKAVQK

>member
-7 PNSKENTDGMLEI
+7 PNSKENTEGILEI
-20 TGRLSDSNA
+20 GSRAGIDKTSAG
-29 AKYYGANRNHKV
+29 RNH
-41 SENLNISAARIDQN
+41 LNIHASRIDQN
-55 AFAISKSEPSAY
+55 AFLVTKSEPSTY

-105 VAKMADDGFS
+105 VAKMADEGFS
-115 PSEMTDKEIVTV
+115 PSEMTDFETVTV
-127 LDKIKATLVKSGVDI
+127 LDKIKATLVKSGVNID
-142 KGFTDDL
+142 GFTDDL

-175 IPAIKE
+175 LPATIE
-181 NVTEITEALNMSE
+181 NVTEISEALNVSKE
-194 ALTTPSDDAKKYMIN
+194 LTIPSDDAKKYMIN
-209 NDLEPTVNN
+209 NCPEPTVNN
-218 FYIANHSSNSDS
+218 FYIANHSSSADT
-230 SANRAQYYMDDTG
+230 SANRASYYMDETG
-243 YVGKNPTDSDIESLS
+243 YVGKNPTDADIESLS
-258 PQIEKSISDAGLDVN
+258 PQIEKIISDAGLSVN
-273 EQTIYE
+273 EQTINE

-294 LEKLEDINNV
+294 LTNLENLESV
-304 SFPVDN
+304 SFPLDT
-310 ETVAMS
+310 ETVALS
-316 AASALIEG
+316 AASALAEG
-324 KNAKE
+324 KNAKD
-329 GILNDPESI
+329 GLLSDPESI
-338 YQKAAKF
+338 HIKAAKF
-345 VDSLEINDIAKRR
+345 VESLNFDDVAKRR

-366 LTVEAS
+366 LTLEAS
-372 VSLLKKGIELDTS
+372 VSLLKKGINLDTKD
-385 NLEKLVDELKEA
+385 LEKLVDDLKQA
-397 EKECYAP
+397 EKESYAP
-404 FLMDK
+404 FLMDN
-409 DINEIGEV
+409 DEA
-417 DIKKYDDELTLKLDL
+417 DIKKYDDELTLKLDV

-438 AVEQIKTAPLSVV
+438 AIEHVKTAPLSVV
-451 GDIAFAE
+451 GDVAFSE
-458 KTPTLNEAKE
+458 KTPTLNEVAE
-468 LSVNRTKEYESASLS
+468 LSNKAKS
-483 VSNDTGYSAEFKK
+483 EFSK
-496 AEHSYETMMTMPRYD
+496 AERSYETMMTMPRYD

-548 GMEINEAN
+548 GMEITEAN
-556 IEKAVKAEVAIEN
+556 IEKAVKAEVAVEN

-593 IYELSDTLSN
+593 IYELSNELLS
-603 EDEDTANIK
+603 EDEDTGNTK

-629 EKVAFIGLYRLFR
+629 EKSAFIGLYRLFR

-653 DVIKADEKLTLS
+653 DVIKADAKLTLL

-708 KTKELNEQYAKEGA
+708 KTKELNKQYAKEEA
-722 TEIKNAITKEE
+722 NEIRNIITKEE
-733 AIIKALE
+733 AIVRALE
-740 SFDNPKSPV
+740 NADSPKSPI
-749 NIAAADMLIN
+749 NMAAANMLLN
-759 SRSSIFK
+759 SRGTIFK

-772 DEEER
+772 DEEEK
-777 DNFDKEISEL
+777 DVFDKEISEL
-787 AESFDDEESA
+787 ADSFDDEDNV
-797 KNAISSF
+797 KNAINSF
-804 TKKTEE
+804 TEKTQE
-810 IIKNKLQIADKYID
+810 IIKNKAQIADKYID

-885 VSAEFDLR
+885 VSAEFELR

-965 KAIIKSVQK
+965 KAIIKAVQK

>member
-7 PNSKENTDGMLEI
+7 PNSKENTEGILEI
-20 TGRLSDSNA
+20 GSRAGIDKASA
-29 AKYYGANRNHKV
+29 GRNH
-41 SENLNISAARIDQN
+41 LNIHASRIDQN
-55 AFAISKSEPSAY
+55 AFLVTKSEPSTY

-105 VAKMADDGFS
+105 VAKMADEGFS
-115 PSEMTDKEIVTV
+115 PSEMTDSETVTV
-127 LDKIKATLVKSGVDI
+127 LDKIKATLVKSGVNID
-142 KGFTDDL
+142 GFTDDL

-175 IPAIKE
+175 LPATIE
-181 NVTEITEALNMSE
+181 NVTEISEALNVSGE
-194 ALTTPSDDAKKYMIN
+194 LTIPSDDAKKYMIN
-209 NDLEPTVNN
+209 NCPEPTVNN
-218 FYIANHSSNSDS
+218 FYIANHSSSADT
-230 SANRAQYYMDDTG
+230 SANRASYYMDETG
-243 YVGKNPTDSDIESLS
+243 YVGKNPTDADIESLS
-258 PQIEKSISDAGLDVN
+258 PQIEKIISDAGLSVN
-273 EQTIYE
+273 EQTINE

-294 LEKLEDINNV
+294 LTNLENLESV
-304 SFPVDN
+304 SFPLDT

-316 AASALIEG
+316 AASALAEG
-324 KNAKE
+324 KNAKD
-329 GILNDPESI
+329 GLLSDPESI
-338 YQKAAKF
+338 HIKAAKF
-345 VDSLEINDIAKRR
+345 VESLNFDDVAKRR

-366 LTVEAS
+366 LTLEAS
-372 VSLLKKGIELDTS
+372 VSLLKKGINLDTKD
-385 NLEKLVDELKEA
+385 LEKLVDDLKQA
-397 EKECYAP
+397 EKESYAP
-404 FLMDK
+404 FLMDN
-409 DINEIGEV
+409 DEV
-417 DIKKYDDELTLKLDL
+417 DIKKYDDELTLKLDV

-438 AVEQIKTAPLSVV
+438 AIEHVKTAPLSVV
-451 GDIAFAE
+451 GDVAFSE
-458 KTPTLNEAKE
+458 KTPTLNEVAE
-468 LSVNRTKEYESASLS
+468 LSNKAKS
-483 VSNDTGYSAEFKK
+483 EFSK
-496 AEHSYETMMTMPRYD
+496 AERSYETMMTMPRYD
-511 MGDSIKKAF
+511 MGDNIKKAF

-548 GMEINEAN
+548 GMEITEAN
-556 IEKAVKAEVAIEN
+556 IEKAVKAEVAVEN

-584 DGFNPLDTD
+584 DGFNPLDAD
-593 IYELSDTLSN
+593 IYELSNELLS
-603 EDEDTANIK
+603 EDEDTGNTK

-629 EKVAFIGLYRLFR
+629 EKSAFIGLYRLFR

-653 DVIKADEKLTLS
+653 DVIKADAKLTLS

-708 KTKELNEQYAKEGA
+708 KTKELNKQYAKEEA
-722 TEIKNAITKEE
+722 DEIRNIITKEE
-733 AIIKALE
+733 AIVRALE
-740 SFDNPKSPV
+740 NADSPKSPI
-749 NIAAADMLIN
+749 NMAAANMLLN
-759 SRSSIFK
+759 SRGTIFK

-772 DEEER
+772 DEEEK
-777 DNFDKEISEL
+777 DVFDKEISEL
-787 AESFDDEESA
+787 ADSFDDEDNV
-797 KNAISSF
+797 KNAINSF
-804 TKKTEE
+804 TEKTQE
-810 IIKNKLQIADKYID
+810 IIKNKAQIADKYID

-870 AGKVKAYFETEETGK
+870 AGKVKAYFETEETGR

-945 NYTDENDVSTPAT
+945 NYTDENDMSTPAT

-965 KAIIKSVQK
+965 KAIIKAVQK

>member
-7 PNSKENTDGMLEI
+7 PNSKENTEGMLEI
-20 TGRLSDSNA
+20 GSRAGIDKTSAGRN
-29 AKYYGANRNHKV
+29 
-41 SENLNISAARIDQN
+41 NLNIHASRIDQN
-55 AFAISKSEPSAY
+55 AFLVTKSEPSTY

-81 ASMKNVSLEN
+81 ASMKNVSLDN

-115 PSEMTDKEIVTV
+115 PSEMTDSETVTV
-127 LDKIKATLVKSGVDI
+127 LDKIKATLVKSGVNID
-142 KGFTDDL
+142 GFTDDL

-175 IPAIKE
+175 LPATLE
-181 NVTEITEALNMSE
+181 NVTEISEALNVSGE
-194 ALTTPSDDAKKYMIN
+194 LTIPSDDAKKYMIN
-209 NDLEPTVNN
+209 NCPEPTVNN
-218 FYIANHSSNSDS
+218 FYIANHSSSADT
-230 SANRAQYYMDDTG
+230 SANRASYYMDETG
-243 YVGKNPTDSDIESLS
+243 YVGKNPTDADIESLS
-258 PQIEKSISDAGLDVN
+258 PQIEKIISDAGLSVN
-273 EQTIYE
+273 EQTINE

-294 LEKLEDINNV
+294 LTNLENLESV
-304 SFPVDN
+304 SFPLDT
-310 ETVAMS
+310 ETVALS
-316 AASALIEG
+316 AASALAEG
-324 KNAKE
+324 KNAKD
-329 GILNDPESI
+329 GLLSDPESI
-338 YQKAAKF
+338 HIKAAKF
-345 VDSLEINDIAKRR
+345 VESLNFDDVAKRR

-366 LTVEAS
+366 LTLEAS
-372 VSLLKKGIELDTS
+372 VSLLKKGINLDTKD
-385 NLEKLVDELKEA
+385 LEKLVDDLKQA
-397 EKECYAP
+397 EKESYAP
-404 FLMDK
+404 FLMEND
-409 DINEIGEV
+409 EV

-438 AVEQIKTAPLSVV
+438 AIEHVKTAPLSVV
-451 GDIAFAE
+451 GDVAFSE
-458 KTPTLNEAKE
+458 KTPTLNEVAE
-468 LSVNRTKEYESASLS
+468 LSNKAKS
-483 VSNDTGYSAEFKK
+483 EFSK
-496 AEHSYETMMTMPRYD
+496 AERSYETMMTMPRYD

-548 GMEINEAN
+548 GMEITEAN
-556 IEKAVKAEVAIEN
+556 IEKAVKAEVAVEN

-593 IYELSDTLSN
+593 IYELSNELLS
-603 EDEDTANIK
+603 EDEDTGNTK

-629 EKVAFIGLYRLFR
+629 EKSAFIGLYRLFR

-653 DVIKADEKLTLS
+653 DVIKADEKLTLL

-686 FGALEKLIT
+686 FGTLEKLIT

-708 KTKELNEQYAKEGA
+708 KTKELNKQYAKEEA
-722 TEIKNAITKEE
+722 DEIRNIITKEE
-733 AIIKALE
+733 AIVRALE
-740 SFDNPKSPV
+740 NADSPKSPI
-749 NIAAADMLIN
+749 NMAAANMLLN
-759 SRSSIFK
+759 SRGTIFK

-772 DEEER
+772 DEEEK
-777 DNFDKEISEL
+777 DVFDKEISEL
-787 AESFDDEESA
+787 ADSFDDEDSV
-797 KNAISSF
+797 KNAINSF
-804 TKKTEE
+804 TEKTQE
-810 IIKNKLQIADKYID
+810 IIKNKAQIADKYID

-885 VSAEFDLR
+885 VSAEFELR

-965 KAIIKSVQK
+965 KAIIKAVQK

>member
-7 PNSKENTDGMLEI
+7 PNSKENTEGILEI
-20 TGRLSDSNA
+20 GSRAGIDKTSAG
-29 AKYYGANRNHKV
+29 RNH
-41 SENLNISAARIDQN
+41 LNIHASRIEQN
-55 AFAISKSEPSAY
+55 AFLVTKSEPSTY

-81 ASMKNVSLEN
+81 ASMKNVSLDN

-105 VAKMADDGFS
+105 VAKMADEGFS
-115 PSEMTDKEIVTV
+115 PSEMTDSETVTV

-160 SAYANAIEAALKETA
+160 STYASAIEAALKEA
-175 IPAIKE
+175 ALPATKD
-181 NVTEITEALNMSE
+181 NVTEITEALNVSGE
-194 ALTTPSDDAKKYMIN
+194 LTIPSDDAKKYMIN
-209 NDLEPTVNN
+209 NCPEPTVNN
-218 FYIANHSSNSDS
+218 FYIANHSSSADT
-230 SANRAQYYMDDTG
+230 SANRASYYMDETG
-243 YVGKNPTDSDIESLS
+243 YVGKNPTDADIESLS
-258 PQIEKSISDAGLDVN
+258 PQIEKIISDAGLSVN
-273 EQTIYE
+273 EQTINE

-294 LEKLEDINNV
+294 LINLENLESV
-304 SFPVDN
+304 SFPPDT
-310 ETVAMS
+310 ETVALS
-316 AASALIEG
+316 AASALAEG
-324 KNAKE
+324 KNAKD
-329 GILNDPESI
+329 GLLSDPESI
-338 YQKAAKF
+338 HIKAAKF
-345 VDSLEINDIAKRR
+345 VESLNFDDVAKRR

-366 LTVEAS
+366 LTLEAS
-372 VSLLKKGIELDTS
+372 VSLLKKGINLDTK
-385 NLEKLVDELKEA
+385 NLEKLVDDLKQA
-397 EKECYAP
+397 EKESYAP
-404 FLMDK
+404 FLMDN
-409 DINEIGEV
+409 DEV
-417 DIKKYDDELTLKLDL
+417 DIKKYDDDLTLKLDV

-438 AVEQIKTAPLSVV
+438 AIEHVKTAPLSVV
-451 GDIAFAE
+451 GDVAFFE
-458 KTPTLNEAKE
+458 KTPTLNEVAE
-468 LSVNRTKEYESASLS
+468 LSNKAKS
-483 VSNDTGYSAEFKK
+483 EFSK
-496 AEHSYETMMTMPRYD
+496 AERSYETMMTMPRYD

-548 GMEINEAN
+548 GMEITEAN
-556 IEKAVKAEVAIEN
+556 IEKAVKAEVAVEN

-593 IYELSDTLSN
+593 IYELSNELLS
-603 EDEDTANIK
+603 EDEDTGNTK

-629 EKVAFIGLYRLFR
+629 EKSAFIGLYRLFR

-653 DVIKADEKLTLS
+653 DVIKADERLTLS

-695 HGESITDQILQGF
+695 HGESITNQILQGF
-708 KTKELNEQYAKEGA
+708 KTKELNKQYAKEEA
-722 TEIKNAITKEE
+722 NEIRNIITKEE
-733 AIIKALE
+733 AIVRALE
-740 SFDNPKSPV
+740 NADSPKSPI
-749 NIAAADMLIN
+749 NMAAANMLLN
-759 SRSSIFK
+759 SRGTIFK

-772 DEEER
+772 DEEEK
-777 DNFDKEISEL
+777 DVFDKEISEL
-787 AESFDDEESA
+787 ADSFDDEDSA
-797 KNAISSF
+797 KNAINSF
-804 TKKTEE
+804 TEKTQE
-810 IIKNKLQIADKYID
+810 IIKNKAQIADKYID

-885 VSAEFDLR
+885 VSAEFELR

-965 KAIIKSVQK
+965 KAIIKAVQK

>member
-7 PNSKENTDGMLEI
+7 PNSKENTEGILEI
-20 TGRLSDSNA
+20 GSRAGIDKTSAG
-29 AKYYGANRNHKV
+29 RNH
-41 SENLNISAARIDQN
+41 LNIHASRIDQN
-55 AFAISKSEPSAY
+55 AFLVTKSEPSTY

-105 VAKMADDGFS
+105 VAKMADEGFS
-115 PSEMTDKEIVTV
+115 PSEMTDSETVTV
-127 LDKIKATLVKSGVDI
+127 LDKIKATLVKSGVNID
-142 KGFTDDL
+142 GFTDDL

-160 SAYANAIEAALKETA
+160 SAYASAIEAALKEA
-175 IPAIKE
+175 ALPATKD
-181 NVTEITEALNMSE
+181 NVTEITEALNVSDTLE
-194 ALTTPSDDAKKYMIN
+194 QPSDDAKKYMIN
-209 NDLEPTVNN
+209 NCPEPTVNN
-218 FYIANHSSNSDS
+218 FYIANHSSSADT
-230 SANRAQYYMDDTG
+230 SANRASYYMDETG
-243 YVGKNPTDSDIESLS
+243 YVGKNPTDADIESLS
-258 PQIEKSISDAGLDVN
+258 PQIEKIISDAGLSVN
-273 EQTIYE
+273 EQTINE

-294 LEKLEDINNV
+294 LTNLENLESV
-304 SFPVDN
+304 SFPLDT
-310 ETVAMS
+310 ETVALS
-316 AASALIEG
+316 AASALAEG
-324 KNAKE
+324 KNAKD
-329 GILNDPESI
+329 GLLSDPESI
-338 YQKAAKF
+338 HIKAAKF
-345 VDSLEINDIAKRR
+345 VESLNFDDVAKRR

-366 LTVEAS
+366 LTLEAS
-372 VSLLKKGIELDTS
+372 VSLLKKGINLDTKD
-385 NLEKLVDELKEA
+385 LEKLVDDLKQA
-397 EKECYAP
+397 EKESYAP
-404 FLMDK
+404 FLMDN
-409 DINEIGEV
+409 DEV
-417 DIKKYDDELTLKLDL
+417 DIKKYDDDLTLKLDK

-438 AVEQIKTAPLSVV
+438 AIENVKTAPLSVV
-451 GDIAFAE
+451 GDVAFSE
-458 KTPTLNEAKE
+458 KTPTLNEVAE
-468 LSVNRTKEYESASLS
+468 LSNKAKS
-483 VSNDTGYSAEFKK
+483 EFSK
-496 AEHSYETMMTMPRYD
+496 AERSYETMMTMPRYD

-548 GMEINEAN
+548 GMEITEAN
-556 IEKAVKAEVAIEN
+556 IEKAVKAEVAVEN

-593 IYELSDTLSN
+593 IYELSNELLS
-603 EDEDTANIK
+603 EDEDTGNTK

-629 EKVAFIGLYRLFR
+629 EKSAFIGLYRLFR

-653 DVIKADEKLTLS
+653 DVIKADEKLTLL

-708 KTKELNEQYAKEGA
+708 KTKELNKQYAKEEA
-722 TEIKNAITKEE
+722 DEIRNIITKEE
-733 AIIKALE
+733 AIVRALE
-740 SFDNPKSPV
+740 NADSPKSPI
-749 NIAAADMLIN
+749 NMAAANMLLN
-759 SRSSIFK
+759 SRGTIFK

-772 DEEER
+772 DEEEK
-777 DNFDKEISEL
+777 DVFDKEISEL
-787 AESFDDEESA
+787 ADSFDDEDSA
-797 KNAISSF
+797 KNAINSF
-804 TKKTEE
+804 TEKTQE
-810 IIKNKLQIADKYID
+810 IIKNKAQIADKYID

-965 KAIIKSVQK
+965 KAIIKAVQK

>member
-7 PNSKENTDGMLEI
+7 PNSKENTEGILEI
-20 TGRLSDSNA
+20 GSRAGIDKASA
-29 AKYYGANRNHKV
+29 GRNH
-41 SENLNISAARIDQN
+41 LNIHASRIDQN
-55 AFAISKSEPSAY
+55 AFLVTKSEPSTY

-81 ASMKNVSLEN
+81 ASMKNVSLDN

-105 VAKMADDGFS
+105 VAKMADEGFS
-115 PSEMTDKEIVTV
+115 PSEMTDSETVTV
-127 LDKIKATLVKSGVDI
+127 LDKIKATLVKSGVNID
-142 KGFTDDL
+142 GFTDDL
-149 SKEQI
+149 SKEEI

-160 SAYANAIEAALKETA
+160 SAYASAIEAALKEA
-175 IPAIKE
+175 ALPATLE
-181 NVTEITEALNMSE
+181 NVTEISEALNVSGE
-194 ALTTPSDDAKKYMIN
+194 LTIPSDDAKKYMIN
-209 NDLEPTVNN
+209 NCPEPTVNN
-218 FYIANHSSNSDS
+218 FYIANHSSSADT
-230 SANRAQYYMDDTG
+230 SANRASYYMDETG
-243 YVGKNPTDSDIESLS
+243 YVGKNPTDADIESLS
-258 PQIEKSISDAGLDVN
+258 PQIEKIISDAGLSVN
-273 EQTIYE
+273 EQTINE

-294 LEKLEDINNV
+294 LTNLENLESV
-304 SFPVDN
+304 SFPLN
-310 ETVAMS
+310 TETVALS
-316 AASALIEG
+316 AASALAEG
-324 KNAKE
+324 KNAKD
-329 GILNDPESI
+329 GLLSDPESI
-338 YQKAAKF
+338 HIKAAKF
-345 VDSLEINDIAKRR
+345 VESLNFDDVAKRR

-366 LTVEAS
+366 LTLEAS
-372 VSLLKKGIELDTS
+372 VSLLKKGINLDTKD
-385 NLEKLVDELKEA
+385 LEKLVDDLKQA
-397 EKECYAP
+397 EKESYAP
-404 FLMDK
+404 FLMEND
-409 DINEIGEV
+409 EV
-417 DIKKYDDELTLKLDL
+417 DIKKYDDELTLKLDV

-438 AVEQIKTAPLSVV
+438 AIEHVKTAPLSVV
-451 GDIAFAE
+451 GDVAFSE
-458 KTPTLNEAKE
+458 KTPTLNEVAE
-468 LSVNRTKEYESASLS
+468 LSNKAKS
-483 VSNDTGYSAEFKK
+483 EFSK
-496 AEHSYETMMTMPRYD
+496 AERSYETMMTMPRYD

-548 GMEINEAN
+548 GMEITEAN
-556 IEKAVKAEVAIEN
+556 IEKAVKAEVAVEN

-593 IYELSDTLSN
+593 IYELSNELLS
-603 EDEDTANIK
+603 EDEDTGNTK

-629 EKVAFIGLYRLFR
+629 EKSAFIGLYRLFR

-708 KTKELNEQYAKEGA
+708 KTKELNKQYAKEEA
-722 TEIKNAITKEE
+722 NEIRNIITKEE
-733 AIIKALE
+733 AIVRALE
-740 SFDNPKSPV
+740 NADSPKSPI
-749 NIAAADMLIN
+749 NMAAANMLLN
-759 SRSSIFK
+759 SRGTIFK

-772 DEEER
+772 DEEEK
-777 DNFDKEISEL
+777 DVFDKEISEL
-787 AESFDDEESA
+787 ADSFDDEDSV
-797 KNAISSF
+797 KNAINSF
-804 TKKTEE
+804 TEKTQE
-810 IIKNKLQIADKYID
+810 IIKNKAQIADKYID

-885 VSAEFDLR
+885 VSAEFELR

-965 KAIIKSVQK
+965 KAIIKAVQK

>member
-7 PNSKENTDGMLEI
+7 PNSKENTEGMLEI
-20 TGRLSDSNA
+20 GGRSGIDKVSA
-29 AKYYGANRNHKV
+29 GRNH
-41 SENLNISAARIDQN
+41 LNIHASRIDQN
-55 AFAISKSEPSAY
+55 AFLVTKSEPSTY

-105 VAKMADDGFS
+105 VAKMADEGFS
-115 PSEMTDKEIVTV
+115 PSEMTDFETVTV
-127 LDKIKATLVKSGVDI
+127 LDKIKATLVKSGVNID
-142 KGFTDDL
+142 GFTDDL

-175 IPAIKE
+175 LPATLE
-181 NVTEITEALNMSE
+181 NVTEISEALNVSKE
-194 ALTTPSDDAKKYMIN
+194 LTIPSDDAKKYMIN
-209 NDLEPTVNN
+209 NCPEPTVNN
-218 FYIANHSSNSDS
+218 FYIANHSSSADTT
-230 SANRAQYYMDDTG
+230 ANRASYYMDETG
-243 YVGKNPTDSDIESLS
+243 YVGKNPTDADIESLS
-258 PQIEKSISDAGLDVN
+258 PQIEKIISDAGLSVN
-273 EQTIYE
+273 EQTINE

-294 LEKLEDINNV
+294 LTNLENLESV
-304 SFPVDN
+304 SFPPDT
-310 ETVAMS
+310 ETVALS
-316 AASALIEG
+316 AASALAEG
-324 KNAKE
+324 KNAKD
-329 GILNDPESI
+329 GLLSDPESVHI
-338 YQKAAKF
+338 KAAKF
-345 VDSLEINDIAKRR
+345 VESLNFDDVAKRR

-366 LTVEAS
+366 LTLEAS
-372 VSLLKKGIELDTS
+372 VSLLKKGINLDTKD
-385 NLEKLVDELKEA
+385 LEKLVDDLKQA
-397 EKECYAP
+397 EKESYAP
-404 FLMDK
+404 FLMDN
-409 DINEIGEV
+409 DEV
-417 DIKKYDDELTLKLDL
+417 DIKKYDDELTLKLDK

-438 AVEQIKTAPLSVV
+438 AIEHVKTAPLSVV
-451 GDIAFAE
+451 GDVAFSE
-458 KTPTLNEAKE
+458 KTPTLNEVAE
-468 LSVNRTKEYESASLS
+468 LSNKAKS
-483 VSNDTGYSAEFKK
+483 EFSK
-496 AEHSYETMMTMPRYD
+496 AERSYETMMTMPRYD

-548 GMEINEAN
+548 GMEITEAN
-556 IEKAVKAEVAIEN
+556 IEKAVKAEVAVEN

-593 IYELSDTLSN
+593 IYELSNELLS
-603 EDEDTANIK
+603 EDEDTGNTK

-629 EKVAFIGLYRLFR
+629 EKSAFIGLYRLFR

-653 DVIKADEKLTLS
+653 DVIKADEKLTLL

-708 KTKELNEQYAKEGA
+708 RTKELNVQYAKEEA
-722 TEIKNAITKEE
+722 DEIRNIITKEE
-733 AIIKALE
+733 AIVRALE
-740 SFDNPKSPV
+740 NADSPKSPINMV
-749 NIAAADMLIN
+749 AANMLLN
-759 SRSSIFK
+759 SRGTIFK
-766 GLLKGL
+766 GLLKGF
-772 DEEER
+772 DEEEK
-777 DNFDKEISEL
+777 DVFDKEINEI
-787 AESFDDEESA
+787 ADSFDDEDSV
-797 KNAISSF
+797 KNAINSF
-804 TKKTEE
+804 TEKTQE
-810 IIKNKLQIADKYID
+810 IIKNKAQIADKYID

-945 NYTDENDVSTPAT
+945 NYTDENDMSTPAT

-965 KAIIKSVQK
+965 KAIIKAVQK

>member
-7 PNSKENTDGMLEI
+7 PNLKENTEGILEI
-20 TGRLSDSNA
+20 GSRAGIDKTSAG
-29 AKYYGANRNHKV
+29 RNH
-41 SENLNISAARIDQN
+41 LNIHASRIDQN
-55 AFAISKSEPSAY
+55 AFLVTKSEPSTY

-74 FDEIKAK
+74 FDEIKTK
-81 ASMKNVSLEN
+81 ASMKNVSLDN

-105 VAKMADDGFS
+105 VAKMADEGFS
-115 PSEMTDKEIVTV
+115 PSEMTDSETVTV
-127 LDKIKATLVKSGVDI
+127 LDKIKATLVKSGVNID
-142 KGFTDDL
+142 GFTDDL

-175 IPAIKE
+175 LPATIE
-181 NVTEITEALNMSE
+181 NVTEISEALNVSKE
-194 ALTTPSDDAKKYMIN
+194 LTIPSDDAKKYMIN
-209 NDLEPTVNN
+209 NCPEPTVNN
-218 FYIANHSSNSDS
+218 FYIANHSSSADT
-230 SANRAQYYMDDTG
+230 SANRASYYMDETG
-243 YVGKNPTDSDIESLS
+243 YVGKNPTDADIESLS
-258 PQIEKSISDAGLDVN
+258 PQIEKIVSDAGLSVN
-273 EQTIYE
+273 EQTINE

-294 LEKLEDINNV
+294 LTNLENLESV
-304 SFPVDN
+304 SFPLDT
-310 ETVAMS
+310 ETVALS
-316 AASALIEG
+316 AASALAEG
-324 KNAKE
+324 KNAKD
-329 GILNDPESI
+329 GLLSDPESVHI
-338 YQKAAKF
+338 KAAKF
-345 VDSLEINDIAKRR
+345 VESLNFDDVAKRR

-366 LTVEAS
+366 LTLEAS
-372 VSLLKKGIELDTS
+372 VSLLKKGINLDTKD
-385 NLEKLVDELKEA
+385 LEKLVDDLKQA
-397 EKECYAP
+397 EKESYAP
-404 FLMDK
+404 FLMDN
-409 DINEIGEV
+409 DEV
-417 DIKKYDDELTLKLDL
+417 DIKKYDDELTLKLDK

-438 AVEQIKTAPLSVV
+438 AIEHVKTAPLSVV
-451 GDIAFAE
+451 GDVAFSE
-458 KTPTLNEAKE
+458 KTPTLNEVAE
-468 LSVNRTKEYESASLS
+468 LSNKAKS
-483 VSNDTGYSAEFKK
+483 EFSK
-496 AEHSYETMMTMPRYD
+496 AERSYETMMTMPRYD

-548 GMEINEAN
+548 GMEITEAN
-556 IEKAVKAEVAIEN
+556 IEKAVKAEVAVEN

-593 IYELSDTLSN
+593 IYELSNELLS
-603 EDEDTANIK
+603 EDEDTGNTK

-629 EKVAFIGLYRLFR
+629 EKSAFIGLYRLFR

-653 DVIKADEKLTLS
+653 DVIKADEKLTFS

-686 FGALEKLIT
+686 FGTLEKLIT

-708 KTKELNEQYAKEGA
+708 KTKELNKQYAKEEA
-722 TEIKNAITKEE
+722 DEIRNIITKEE
-733 AIIKALE
+733 DIVRALE
-740 SFDNPKSPV
+740 NADSPKSPI
-749 NIAAADMLIN
+749 NMAAANMLLN
-759 SRSSIFK
+759 SRGTIFK

-772 DEEER
+772 DEEEK
-777 DNFDKEISEL
+777 DVFDKEISEL
-787 AESFDDEESA
+787 ADSFDDEDSA
-797 KNAISSF
+797 KNAINSF
-804 TKKTEE
+804 TEKTQE
-810 IIKNKLQIADKYID
+810 IIKNKAQIADKYID

-870 AGKVKAYFETEETGK
+870 AGKVKAYFETEETGR
-885 VSAEFDLR
+885 VSAEFELR

-905 SFFEGVIKER
+905 SLFEGVIKER

-965 KAIIKSVQK
+965 KAIIKAVQK

>member
-7 PNSKENTDGMLEI
+7 PNSKENTEGILEI
-20 TGRLSDSNA
+20 GSRAGIDKTSAG
-29 AKYYGANRNHKV
+29 RNH
-41 SENLNISAARIDQN
+41 LNIHASRIDQN
-55 AFAISKSEPSAY
+55 AFLVTKSDPSTY

-105 VAKMADDGFS
+105 VAKMADEGFS
-115 PSEMTDKEIVTV
+115 PSEMTDFETVTV

-149 SKEQI
+149 SKEEI

-175 IPAIKE
+175 LPATIE
-181 NVTEITEALNMSE
+181 NVTEISEALNVSGE
-194 ALTTPSDDAKKYMIN
+194 LTIPSDDAKKYMIN
-209 NDLEPTVNN
+209 NCPEPTVNN
-218 FYIANHSSNSDS
+218 FYIANHSSSADT
-230 SANRAQYYMDDTG
+230 SANRASYYMDETG
-243 YVGKNPTDSDIESLS
+243 YVGKNPTDADIESLS
-258 PQIEKSISDAGLDVN
+258 PQIEKIISDAGLSVN
-273 EQTIYE
+273 EQTINE

-294 LEKLEDINNV
+294 LTNLENLESV
-304 SFPVDN
+304 SFPLDT
-310 ETVAMS
+310 ETVALS
-316 AASALIEG
+316 ATSALAEG

-329 GILNDPESI
+329 GLLSDPESI
-338 YQKAAKF
+338 HIKAAKF
-345 VDSLEINDIAKRR
+345 VESLNFDDVAKRR

-366 LTVEAS
+366 LTLEAS
-372 VSLLKKGIELDTS
+372 VSLLKKGINLDTKD
-385 NLEKLVDELKEA
+385 LEKLVDDLKQA
-397 EKECYAP
+397 EKESYAP
-404 FLMDK
+404 FLMDN
-409 DINEIGEV
+409 DEV
-417 DIKKYDDELTLKLDL
+417 DIKKYDDELTLKLDV

-438 AVEQIKTAPLSVV
+438 AIENVKTAPLSVV
-451 GDIAFAE
+451 GDVAFSE
-458 KTPTLNEAKE
+458 KTPTLNEVAE
-468 LSVNRTKEYESASLS
+468 LSDKAKS
-483 VSNDTGYSAEFKK
+483 EFSK
-496 AEHSYETMMTMPRYD
+496 AERSYETMMTMPRYD

-548 GMEINEAN
+548 GMEITEAN
-556 IEKAVKAEVAIEN
+556 IEKAVKAEVAVEN

-593 IYELSDTLSN
+593 IYELSNELLS
-603 EDEDTANIK
+603 EDEDTGNTK

-629 EKVAFIGLYRLFR
+629 EKSAFIGLYRLFR

-653 DVIKADEKLTLS
+653 DVIKADERLTLS

-708 KTKELNEQYAKEGA
+708 RTKELNVQYAKEEA
-722 TEIKNAITKEE
+722 DEIRNIITKEE
-733 AIIKALE
+733 AIVRALE
-740 SFDNPKSPV
+740 NADSPKSPI
-749 NIAAADMLIN
+749 NMAAANMLLN
-759 SRSSIFK
+759 SRGTIFK

-772 DEEER
+772 DEEEK
-777 DNFDKEISEL
+777 DVFDKEINEL
-787 AESFDDEESA
+787 ADSFDDEDSV
-797 KNAISSF
+797 KNAINSF
-804 TKKTEE
+804 TEKTQE
-810 IIKNKLQIADKYID
+810 IIKNKAQIADKYID

-870 AGKVKAYFETEETGK
+870 AGKVKAYFETEETGR

-965 KAIIKSVQK
+965 KAIIKAVQK

>member
-7 PNSKENTDGMLEI
+7 PNSKENTEGILEI
-20 TGRLSDSNA
+20 GSRAGIDKTSAG
-29 AKYYGANRNHKV
+29 RNH
-41 SENLNISAARIDQN
+41 LNIHASRIDQN
-55 AFAISKSEPSAY
+55 AFLVTKSEPSTY

-81 ASMKNVSLEN
+81 ASMKNVSLDN

-105 VAKMADDGFS
+105 VAKMADEGFS
-115 PSEMTDKEIVTV
+115 PSEMTDSETVTV
-127 LDKIKATLVKSGVDI
+127 LDKIKATLVKSGVNID
-142 KGFTDDL
+142 GFTDDL
-149 SKEQI
+149 SKEEI

-160 SAYANAIEAALKETA
+160 SAYASAIEAALKESA
-175 IPAIKE
+175 LPATKD
-181 NVTEITEALNMSE
+181 NVTEITEALNVSDTLE
-194 ALTTPSDDAKKYMIN
+194 QPSDDAKKYMIN
-209 NDLEPTVNN
+209 NCPEPTVNN
-218 FYIANHSSNSDS
+218 FYIANHSSSADT
-230 SANRAQYYMDDTG
+230 SANRASYYMDETG
-243 YVGKNPTDSDIESLS
+243 YVGKNPTDADIESLS
-258 PQIEKSISDAGLDVN
+258 PQIEKIISDAGLSVS
-273 EQTIYE
+273 EQTINE

-294 LEKLEDINNV
+294 LTNLENLESV
-304 SFPVDN
+304 SFPLDT
-310 ETVAMS
+310 ETVALS
-316 AASALIEG
+316 AASALAEG
-324 KNAKE
+324 KNAKD
-329 GILNDPESI
+329 GLLSDPESI
-338 YQKAAKF
+338 HIKAAKF
-345 VDSLEINDIAKRR
+345 VESLNFDDVAKRR

-366 LTVEAS
+366 LTLEAS
-372 VSLLKKGIELDTS
+372 VSLLKKGINLDTKD
-385 NLEKLVDELKEA
+385 LEKLVDDLKQA
-397 EKECYAP
+397 EKESYAP
-404 FLMDK
+404 FLMDN
-409 DINEIGEV
+409 DEV
-417 DIKKYDDELTLKLDL
+417 DIKKYDDELTLKLDV

-438 AVEQIKTAPLSVV
+438 AIEHVKTAPLSVV
-451 GDIAFAE
+451 GDVAFSE
-458 KTPTLNEAKE
+458 KTPTLNEVAE
-468 LSVNRTKEYESASLS
+468 LSNKAKS
-483 VSNDTGYSAEFKK
+483 EFSK
-496 AEHSYETMMTMPRYD
+496 AERSYETMMTMPRYD

-526 LEDLEIEATRLNEKA
+526 LADLEIEATRLNEKA

-548 GMEINEAN
+548 GMEITEAN
-556 IEKAVKAEVAIEN
+556 IEKAVKAEVAVEN

-593 IYELSDTLSN
+593 IYELSNELLS
-603 EDEDTANIK
+603 EDEDTGNTK

-629 EKVAFIGLYRLFR
+629 EKSAFIGLYRLFR

-653 DVIKADEKLTLS
+653 DVIKADAKLTLS

-686 FGALEKLIT
+686 FGTLEKLIT

-708 KTKELNEQYAKEGA
+708 KTKELNKQYAKEEA
-722 TEIKNAITKEE
+722 DEIRNIITKEE
-733 AIIKALE
+733 AIVRALE
-740 SFDNPKSPV
+740 NADSPKSPI
-749 NIAAADMLIN
+749 NMAAANMLLN
-759 SRSSIFK
+759 SRGTIFK

-772 DEEER
+772 DEEEK
-777 DNFDKEISEL
+777 DVFDKEISEL
-787 AESFDDEESA
+787 ADSFDDEDSV
-797 KNAISSF
+797 KNAINSF
-804 TKKTEE
+804 TEKTQE
-810 IIKNKLQIADKYID
+810 IIKNKAQIADKYID

-831 NKQLSIINKMADSRT
+831 NKQLSIINKMADSRA

-885 VSAEFDLR
+885 VSAEFELR

-945 NYTDENDVSTPAT
+945 NYTDENDMSTPAT

-965 KAIIKSVQK
+965 KAIIKAVQK

>member
-7 PNSKENTDGMLEI
+7 PNSKENTEGMLEI
-20 TGRLSDSNA
+20 GSRAGIDKTSAG
-29 AKYYGANRNHKV
+29 RNH
-41 SENLNISAARIDQN
+41 LNIHASRIDQN
-55 AFAISKSEPSAY
+55 AFLVTKSEPSTY

-81 ASMKNVSLEN
+81 ASMKNVSLDN

-105 VAKMADDGFS
+105 VAKMADEGFS
-115 PSEMTDKEIVTV
+115 PSEMTDFETVTV
-127 LDKIKATLVKSGVDI
+127 LDKIKATLVKSGVNID
-142 KGFTDDL
+142 GFTDDL

-160 SAYANAIEAALKETA
+160 SAYANAIEAALKETGL
-175 IPAIKE
+175 PATKD
-181 NVTEITEALNMSE
+181 NVTEITEALNVSDTLE
-194 ALTTPSDDAKKYMIN
+194 QPSDDAKKYMIN
-209 NDLEPTVNN
+209 NCPEPTVNN
-218 FYIANHSSNSDS
+218 FYIANHSSSADT
-230 SANRAQYYMDDTG
+230 SANRASYYMDETG
-243 YVGKNPTDSDIESLS
+243 YVGKNSTDADIESLS
-258 PQIEKSISDAGLDVN
+258 PQIEKIISDAGLSVN
-273 EQTIYE
+273 EQTINE

-294 LEKLEDINNV
+294 LTNLENLESV
-304 SFPVDN
+304 SFPPDT
-310 ETVAMS
+310 ETVALS
-316 AASALIEG
+316 AASALAEG
-324 KNAKE
+324 KNAKD
-329 GILNDPESI
+329 GLLSDPESI
-338 YQKAAKF
+338 HIKAAKF
-345 VDSLEINDIAKRR
+345 VESLNFDDVAKRR

-366 LTVEAS
+366 LTLEAS
-372 VSLLKKGIELDTS
+372 VSLLKKGINLDTKD
-385 NLEKLVDELKEA
+385 LEKLVDDLKQA
-397 EKECYAP
+397 EKESYAP

-409 DINEIGEV
+409 DEV
-417 DIKKYDDELTLKLDL
+417 DIKKYDDDLTLKLDV

-438 AVEQIKTAPLSVV
+438 AIEHVKTAPLSVV
-451 GDIAFAE
+451 GDVAFSE
-458 KTPTLNEAKE
+458 KTPTLNEVAE
-468 LSVNRTKEYESASLS
+468 LSNKAKS
-483 VSNDTGYSAEFKK
+483 EFSK
-496 AEHSYETMMTMPRYD
+496 AERSYETMMTMPRYD

-548 GMEINEAN
+548 GMEITEAN
-556 IEKAVKAEVAIEN
+556 IEKAVKAEVAVEN

-593 IYELSDTLSN
+593 IYELANELTN
-603 EDEDTANIK
+603 EDEDTGNIK

-629 EKVAFIGLYRLFR
+629 EKTAFIGLYRLFR

-653 DVIKADEKLTLS
+653 DVIKADERLTLS

-686 FGALEKLIT
+686 FGTLEKLIT

-708 KTKELNEQYAKEGA
+708 KTKELNKQYAKEEA
-722 TEIKNAITKEE
+722 DEIRNIITKEE
-733 AIIKALE
+733 AIVRALE
-740 SFDNPKSPV
+740 NADSPKSPI
-749 NIAAADMLIN
+749 NMAAANMLLN
-759 SRSSIFK
+759 SRGTIFK

-772 DEEER
+772 DEEEK
-777 DNFDKEISEL
+777 DGFDKEISEL
-787 AESFDDEESA
+787 ADSFDDEDSV
-797 KNAISSF
+797 KNAINSF
-804 TKKTEE
+804 TEKTQE
-810 IIKNKLQIADKYID
+810 IIKNKAQIADKYID

-885 VSAEFDLR
+885 VSAEFELR

-965 KAIIKSVQK
+965 KAIIKAVQK

>member
-7 PNSKENTDGMLEI
+7 PNSKENTEGILEI
-20 TGRLSDSNA
+20 GSRAGIDKASA
-29 AKYYGANRNHKV
+29 GRNH
-41 SENLNISAARIDQN
+41 LNIHASRIDQN
-55 AFAISKSEPSAY
+55 AFLVTKSEPSTY

-105 VAKMADDGFS
+105 VAKMADEGFS
-115 PSEMTDKEIVTV
+115 PSEMTDSETVTV
-127 LDKIKATLVKSGVDI
+127 LDKIKATLVKSGVNID
-142 KGFTDDL
+142 GFTDDL
-149 SKEQI
+149 SKEEI

-160 SAYANAIEAALKETA
+160 SAYASAIEAALKEA
-175 IPAIKE
+175 VLPATKD
-181 NVTEITEALNMSE
+181 NVTEITEALNVSDTLE
-194 ALTTPSDDAKKYMIN
+194 QPSDDAKKYMIN
-209 NDLEPTVNN
+209 NCPEPTVNN
-218 FYIANHSSNSDS
+218 FYIANHSSSADT
-230 SANRAQYYMDDTG
+230 SANRASYYMDETG
-243 YVGKNPTDSDIESLS
+243 YVGKNPTDADIESLS
-258 PQIEKSISDAGLDVN
+258 PQIEKIISDAGLSVN
-273 EQTIYE
+273 EQTINE

-294 LEKLEDINNV
+294 LTNLENLESV
-304 SFPVDN
+304 SFPLDT
-310 ETVAMS
+310 ETVALS
-316 AASALIEG
+316 AASALAEG
-324 KNAKE
+324 KNAKD
-329 GILNDPESI
+329 GLLSDPESI
-338 YQKAAKF
+338 HIKAAKF
-345 VDSLEINDIAKRR
+345 VESLNFDDVAKRR

-366 LTVEAS
+366 LTLEAS
-372 VSLLKKGIELDTS
+372 VSLLKKGINLDTKD
-385 NLEKLVDELKEA
+385 LEKLVDDLKQA
-397 EKECYAP
+397 EKESYAP
-404 FLMDK
+404 FLMDN
-409 DINEIGEV
+409 DEV
-417 DIKKYDDELTLKLDL
+417 DIKKYDDELTLKLDV

-438 AVEQIKTAPLSVV
+438 AIEHVKTAPLSVV
-451 GDIAFAE
+451 GDVAFSE
-458 KTPTLNEAKE
+458 KTPTLNEVAE
-468 LSVNRTKEYESASLS
+468 LSDKAKS
-483 VSNDTGYSAEFKK
+483 EFSK
-496 AEHSYETMMTMPRYD
+496 AERSYETMMTMPRYD

-548 GMEINEAN
+548 GMEITEAN
-556 IEKAVKAEVAIEN
+556 IEKAVKAEVAVEN

-593 IYELSDTLSN
+593 IYELSNELLS
-603 EDEDTANIK
+603 EDEDTGNTK

-629 EKVAFIGLYRLFR
+629 EKSAFIGLYRLFR

-653 DVIKADEKLTLS
+653 DVIKADERLTLL

-708 KTKELNEQYAKEGA
+708 KTKELNKQYAKEEA
-722 TEIKNAITKEE
+722 DEIRNIITKEE
-733 AIIKALE
+733 AIVRALE
-740 SFDNPKSPV
+740 NADSPKSPI
-749 NIAAADMLIN
+749 NMAAANMLLN
-759 SRSSIFK
+759 SRGTIFK

-772 DEEER
+772 DEEEK
-777 DNFDKEISEL
+777 DVFDKEISEL
-787 AESFDDEESA
+787 ADSFDDEDSV
-797 KNAISSF
+797 KNAINSF
-804 TKKTEE
+804 TEKTQE
-810 IIKNKLQIADKYID
+810 IIKNKAQIADKYID

-965 KAIIKSVQK
+965 KAIIKAVQK

>member
-7 PNSKENTDGMLEI
+7 PNSKENTEGILEI
-20 TGRLSDSNA
+20 GSRAGIDKASA
-29 AKYYGANRNHKV
+29 GRNH
-41 SENLNISAARIDQN
+41 LNIHASRIDQN
-55 AFAISKSEPSAY
+55 AFLVTKSEPSTY

-81 ASMKNVSLEN
+81 ASMKNVSLDN

-105 VAKMADDGFS
+105 VAKMADEGFS
-115 PSEMTDKEIVTV
+115 PSEMTDSETVTV

-175 IPAIKE
+175 LPATIE
-181 NVTEITEALNMSE
+181 NVTEISEALNVSKE
-194 ALTTPSDDAKKYMIN
+194 LTIPSDDAKKYMIN
-209 NDLEPTVNN
+209 NCPEPTVNN
-218 FYIANHSSNSDS
+218 FYIANHSSSADT
-230 SANRAQYYMDDTG
+230 SANRASYYMDETG
-243 YVGKNPTDSDIESLS
+243 YVGKNPTDADIESLS
-258 PQIEKSISDAGLDVN
+258 PQIEKIISDAGLSVN
-273 EQTIYE
+273 EQTINE

-294 LEKLEDINNV
+294 LTNLENLESV
-304 SFPVDN
+304 SFPLDT
-310 ETVAMS
+310 ETVALS
-316 AASALIEG
+316 AASALAEG
-324 KNAKE
+324 KNAKD
-329 GILNDPESI
+329 GLLSDPESI
-338 YQKAAKF
+338 HIKAAKF
-345 VDSLEINDIAKRR
+345 VESLNFDDVAKRR

-366 LTVEAS
+366 LTLEAS
-372 VSLLKKGIELDTS
+372 VSLLKKGINLDTKD
-385 NLEKLVDELKEA
+385 LEKLVDDLKQA
-397 EKECYAP
+397 EKESYAP
-404 FLMDK
+404 FLMDN
-409 DINEIGEV
+409 DEV
-417 DIKKYDDELTLKLDL
+417 DIKKYDDELTLKLDV

-438 AVEQIKTAPLSVV
+438 AIEHVKTAPLSVV
-451 GDIAFAE
+451 GDVAFSE
-458 KTPTLNEAKE
+458 KTPTLNEVAE
-468 LSVNRTKEYESASLS
+468 LSNKAKS
-483 VSNDTGYSAEFKK
+483 EFSK
-496 AEHSYETMMTMPRYD
+496 AERSYETMMTMPRYD

-548 GMEINEAN
+548 GMEITEAN
-556 IEKAVKAEVAIEN
+556 IEKAVKAEVAVEN

-593 IYELSDTLSN
+593 IYELSNELLS
-603 EDEDTANIK
+603 EDEDTGNTK

-629 EKVAFIGLYRLFR
+629 EKTAFIGLYRLFR

-653 DVIKADEKLTLS
+653 DVIKADERLTLS

-708 KTKELNEQYAKEGA
+708 KTKELNKQYAKEEA
-722 TEIKNAITKEE
+722 DEIRNIITKEE
-733 AIIKALE
+733 AIVRALE
-740 SFDNPKSPV
+740 NADSPKSPI
-749 NIAAADMLIN
+749 NMAAANMLLN
-759 SRSSIFK
+759 SRGTIFK

-772 DEEER
+772 DEEEK
-777 DNFDKEISEL
+777 DVFDKEISEL
-787 AESFDDEESA
+787 ADSFDDEDSV
-797 KNAISSF
+797 KNAINSF
-804 TKKTEE
+804 TEKTQE
-810 IIKNKLQIADKYID
+810 IIKNKAQIADKYID

-885 VSAEFDLR
+885 VSAEFELR

-965 KAIIKSVQK
+965 KAIIKAVQK

>member
-7 PNSKENTDGMLEI
+7 PNSKENTEGILEI
-20 TGRLSDSNA
+20 GSRAGIDKTSAG
-29 AKYYGANRNHKV
+29 RNH
-41 SENLNISAARIDQN
+41 LNIHASRIDQN
-55 AFAISKSEPSAY
+55 AFLVTKSEPSTY

-81 ASMKNVSLEN
+81 ASMKNVSLDN

-105 VAKMADDGFS
+105 VAKMADEGFS
-115 PSEMTDKEIVTV
+115 PSEMTDSETVTV
-127 LDKIKATLVKSGVDI
+127 LDKIKATLVKSGVNID
-142 KGFTDDL
+142 GFTDDL
-149 SKEQI
+149 SKEEI

-160 SAYANAIEAALKETA
+160 SAYASAIEAALKEA
-175 IPAIKE
+175 ALPATLE
-181 NVTEITEALNMSE
+181 NVTEISEALNVSGE
-194 ALTTPSDDAKKYMIN
+194 LTIPSDDAKKYMIN
-209 NDLEPTVNN
+209 NCPEPTVNN
-218 FYIANHSSNSDS
+218 FYIANHSSSADT
-230 SANRAQYYMDDTG
+230 SANRASYYMDETG
-243 YVGKNPTDSDIESLS
+243 YVGKNPTDADIESLS
-258 PQIEKSISDAGLDVN
+258 PQIEKIISDAGLSVN
-273 EQTIYE
+273 EQTINE

-294 LEKLEDINNV
+294 LTNLENLESV
-304 SFPVDN
+304 SFPLDT
-310 ETVAMS
+310 ETVALS
-316 AASALIEG
+316 AASALAEG
-324 KNAKE
+324 KNAKD
-329 GILNDPESI
+329 GLLSDPESI
-338 YQKAAKF
+338 HIKAAKF
-345 VDSLEINDIAKRR
+345 VESLNFDDVAKRR

-366 LTVEAS
+366 LTLEAS
-372 VSLLKKGIELDTS
+372 VSLLKKGINLDTKD
-385 NLEKLVDELKEA
+385 LEKLVDDLKQA
-397 EKECYAP
+397 EKESYAP
-404 FLMDK
+404 FLMEND
-409 DINEIGEV
+409 EV
-417 DIKKYDDELTLKLDL
+417 DIKKYDDELTLKLDV

-438 AVEQIKTAPLSVV
+438 AIEHVKTAPLSVV
-451 GDIAFAE
+451 GDVAFSE
-458 KTPTLNEAKE
+458 KTPTLNEVAE
-468 LSVNRTKEYESASLS
+468 LSNKAKS
-483 VSNDTGYSAEFKK
+483 EFLK
-496 AEHSYETMMTMPRYD
+496 AERSYETMMTMPRYD

-548 GMEINEAN
+548 GMEINEVN

-593 IYELSDTLSN
+593 IYELSNELTN
-603 EDEDTANIK
+603 EDEDTGNIK

-629 EKVAFIGLYRLFR
+629 EKSAFIGLYRLFR

-653 DVIKADEKLTLS
+653 DVIKADERLTLS

-695 HGESITDQILQGF
+695 HGESITNQILQGF
-708 KTKELNEQYAKEGA
+708 KTKELNKQYAKEEA
-722 TEIKNAITKEE
+722 NEIRNIITKEE
-733 AIIKALE
+733 AIVRALE
-740 SFDNPKSPV
+740 NADSPKSPI
-749 NIAAADMLIN
+749 NMAAANMLLN
-759 SRSSIFK
+759 SRGTIFK

-772 DEEER
+772 DEEEK
-777 DNFDKEISEL
+777 DVFDKEISEL
-787 AESFDDEESA
+787 ADSFDDEDSV
-797 KNAISSF
+797 KNAINSF
-804 TKKTEE
+804 TEKTQE
-810 IIKNKLQIADKYID
+810 IIKNKAQIADKYID

-870 AGKVKAYFETEETGK
+870 AGKVNAYFETEETGK
-885 VSAEFDLR
+885 VSAEFELR

-965 KAIIKSVQK
+965 KAIIKAVQK

>member
-7 PNSKENTDGMLEI
+7 PNSKENTEGILEI
-20 TGRLSDSNA
+20 GSRAGIDKASA
-29 AKYYGANRNHKV
+29 GRNH
-41 SENLNISAARIDQN
+41 LNIHASRIDQN
-55 AFAISKSEPSAY
+55 AFLVTKSEPSTY

-105 VAKMADDGFS
+105 VAKMADEGFS
-115 PSEMTDKEIVTV
+115 PSEMTDSETVTV
-127 LDKIKATLVKSGVDI
+127 LDKIKATLVKSGVNID
-142 KGFTDDL
+142 GFTDDL

-160 SAYANAIEAALKETA
+160 SAYASAIEAALKEA
-175 IPAIKE
+175 ALPATLE
-181 NVTEITEALNMSE
+181 NVTEISEALNVSGE
-194 ALTTPSDDAKKYMIN
+194 LTIPSDDAKKYMIN
-209 NDLEPTVNN
+209 NCPEPTVNN
-218 FYIANHSSNSDS
+218 FYIANHSSSADT
-230 SANRAQYYMDDTG
+230 SANRASYYMDETG
-243 YVGKNPTDSDIESLS
+243 YVGKNPTDADIESLS
-258 PQIEKSISDAGLDVN
+258 PQIEKIISDAGLSVN
-273 EQTIYE
+273 EQTINE

-294 LEKLEDINNV
+294 LTNLENLENV
-304 SFPVDN
+304 SFPLDTEN
-310 ETVAMS
+310 VALS
-316 AASALIEG
+316 AASALAEG
-324 KNAKE
+324 KNAKD
-329 GILNDPESI
+329 GLLSDPESI
-338 YQKAAKF
+338 HIKAAKF
-345 VDSLEINDIAKRR
+345 VESLNFDDVAKRR

-366 LTVEAS
+366 LTLEAS
-372 VSLLKKGIELDTS
+372 VSLLKKGINLDTKD
-385 NLEKLVDELKEA
+385 LEKLVDDLKQA
-397 EKECYAP
+397 EKESYAP
-404 FLMDK
+404 FLMDN
-409 DINEIGEV
+409 DEV
-417 DIKKYDDELTLKLDL
+417 NIKKYDDELTLKLDV

-438 AVEQIKTAPLSVV
+438 AIEHVKTAPLSVV
-451 GDIAFAE
+451 GDVAFSE
-458 KTPTLNEAKE
+458 KTPTLNEVAE
-468 LSVNRTKEYESASLS
+468 LSDKAKS
-483 VSNDTGYSAEFKK
+483 EFSK
-496 AEHSYETMMTMPRYD
+496 AERSYETMMTMPRYD

-548 GMEINEAN
+548 GMEITEAN
-556 IEKAVKAEVAIEN
+556 IEKAVKAEVAVEN
-569 VITHMTPARTLKMIR
+569 VITHMTPARTLNMIR
-584 DGFNPLDTD
+584 DGFNPLDAD
-593 IYELSDTLSN
+593 IYELSNELLS
-603 EDEDTANIK
+603 EDEDTGNTK

-629 EKVAFIGLYRLFR
+629 EKTAFIGLYRLFR

-653 DVIKADEKLTLS
+653 DVIKADEKLTLL

-708 KTKELNEQYAKEGA
+708 KTKELNKQYAKEEA
-722 TEIKNAITKEE
+722 DEIRNIITKEE
-733 AIIKALE
+733 AIVRALE
-740 SFDNPKSPV
+740 NADSPKSPI
-749 NIAAADMLIN
+749 NMAAANMLIN
-759 SRSSIFK
+759 SRGTIFK

-772 DEEER
+772 DEEEK
-777 DNFDKEISEL
+777 DVFDKEISEL
-787 AESFDDEESA
+787 ADSFDDEDSA
-797 KNAISSF
+797 KNAINSF
-804 TKKTEE
+804 TEKTQE
-810 IIKNKLQIADKYID
+810 IIKNKAQIADKYID

-885 VSAEFDLR
+885 VSAEFELR

-965 KAIIKSVQK
+965 KAIIKAVQK

>member
-7 PNSKENTDGMLEI
+7 PNSKENTEGILEI
-20 TGRLSDSNA
+20 GSRAGIDKTSAG
-29 AKYYGANRNHKV
+29 RNH
-41 SENLNISAARIDQN
+41 LNIHASRIDQN
-55 AFAISKSEPSAY
+55 AFLVTKSEPSTY

-81 ASMKNVSLEN
+81 ASMKNVSLDN

-105 VAKMADDGFS
+105 VAKMADEGFS
-115 PSEMTDKEIVTV
+115 PSEMTDFETVTV
-127 LDKIKATLVKSGVDI
+127 LDKIKATLVKSGVNID
-142 KGFTDDL
+142 GFTDDL
-149 SKEQI
+149 SKEEI

-175 IPAIKE
+175 LPATLE
-181 NVTEITEALNMSE
+181 NVTEISEALNVSGE
-194 ALTTPSDDAKKYMIN
+194 LTIPSDDAKKYMIN
-209 NDLEPTVNN
+209 NCPEPTVNN
-218 FYIANHSSNSDS
+218 FYIANHSSSADT
-230 SANRAQYYMDDTG
+230 SANRASYYMDETG
-243 YVGKNPTDSDIESLS
+243 YVGKNPTDADIESLS
-258 PQIEKSISDAGLDVN
+258 PQIEKIISDAGLSVN
-273 EQTIYE
+273 EQTINE

-294 LEKLEDINNV
+294 LTNLENLESV
-304 SFPVDN
+304 SFPLDT
-310 ETVAMS
+310 ETVALS
-316 AASALIEG
+316 AASALAEG
-324 KNAKE
+324 KNAKD
-329 GILNDPESI
+329 GLLSDPESI
-338 YQKAAKF
+338 HIKAAKF
-345 VDSLEINDIAKRR
+345 VESLNFDDVAKRR

-366 LTVEAS
+366 LTLEAS
-372 VSLLKKGIELDTS
+372 VSLLKKGINLDTKD
-385 NLEKLVDELKEA
+385 LEKLVDDLKQA
-397 EKECYAP
+397 EKESYAP
-404 FLMDK
+404 FLMEND
-409 DINEIGEV
+409 EV
-417 DIKKYDDELTLKLDL
+417 DIKKYDDELTLKLDV

-438 AVEQIKTAPLSVV
+438 AIEHVKTAPLSVV
-451 GDIAFAE
+451 GDVAFSE
-458 KTPTLNEAKE
+458 KTPTLNEVAE
-468 LSVNRTKEYESASLS
+468 LSNKAKS
-483 VSNDTGYSAEFKK
+483 EFSK
-496 AEHSYETMMTMPRYD
+496 AERSYETMMTMPRYD

-548 GMEINEAN
+548 GMEITEAN
-556 IEKAVKAEVAIEN
+556 IEKAVKAEVAVEN

-593 IYELSDTLSN
+593 IYELSNELLS
-603 EDEDTANIK
+603 EDEDTGNTK

-629 EKVAFIGLYRLFR
+629 EKTAFIGLYRLFR

-653 DVIKADEKLTLS
+653 DVIKADERLTLS

-686 FGALEKLIT
+686 FGTLEKLIT

-708 KTKELNEQYAKEGA
+708 KTKELNKQYAKEEA
-722 TEIKNAITKEE
+722 DEIRNIITKEE
-733 AIIKALE
+733 AIVRALE
-740 SFDNPKSPV
+740 NADSPKSPI
-749 NIAAADMLIN
+749 NMAAANMLLN
-759 SRSSIFK
+759 SRGTIFK

-772 DEEER
+772 DEEEK
-777 DNFDKEISEL
+777 DVFDKEISEL
-787 AESFDDEESA
+787 ADSFDDEDSV
-797 KNAISSF
+797 KNAINSF
-804 TKKTEE
+804 TEKTQE
-810 IIKNKLQIADKYID
+810 IIKNKAQIADKYID

-965 KAIIKSVQK
+965 KAIIKAVQK

>member
-7 PNSKENTDGMLEI
+7 PNSKENTEGMLEI
-20 TGRLSDSNA
+20 GGRTGIDKVSA
-29 AKYYGANRNHKV
+29 GRNH
-41 SENLNISAARIDQN
+41 LNIHASRIDQN
-55 AFAISKSEPSAY
+55 AFLVTKSEPSTY

-105 VAKMADDGFS
+105 VAKMADEGFS
-115 PSEMTDKEIVTV
+115 PSEMTDSETVTV
-127 LDKIKATLVKSGVDI
+127 LDKIKATLVKSGVNID
-142 KGFTDDL
+142 GFTDDL

-175 IPAIKE
+175 LPATLE
-181 NVTEITEALNMSE
+181 NVTEISEALNVSKE
-194 ALTTPSDDAKKYMIN
+194 LTIPSDDAKKYMIN
-209 NDLEPTVNN
+209 NCPEPTVNN
-218 FYIANHSSNSDS
+218 FYIANHSSSADT
-230 SANRAQYYMDDTG
+230 SANRASYYMDETG
-243 YVGKNPTDSDIESLS
+243 YVGKNPTDADIESLS
-258 PQIEKSISDAGLDVN
+258 PQIEKIISDAGLSVS
-273 EQTIYE
+273 EQTINE

-294 LEKLEDINNV
+294 LTNLENLESV
-304 SFPVDN
+304 SFPLDT
-310 ETVAMS
+310 ETVALS
-316 AASALIEG
+316 AASALAEG
-324 KNAKE
+324 KNAKD
-329 GILNDPESI
+329 GLLSDPESI
-338 YQKAAKF
+338 HIKAAKF
-345 VDSLEINDIAKRR
+345 VESLNFDDVAKRR

-366 LTVEAS
+366 LTLEAS
-372 VSLLKKGIELDTS
+372 VSLLKKGINLDTKD
-385 NLEKLVDELKEA
+385 LEKLVDDLKQA
-397 EKECYAP
+397 EKESYAP
-404 FLMDK
+404 FLMEND
-409 DINEIGEV
+409 EV
-417 DIKKYDDELTLKLDL
+417 DIKKYDDELTLKLDV

-438 AVEQIKTAPLSVV
+438 AIENVKTAPLSVV
-451 GDIAFAE
+451 GDVAFSE
-458 KTPTLNEAKE
+458 KTPTLNEVAE
-468 LSVNRTKEYESASLS
+468 LSNKAKS
-483 VSNDTGYSAEFKK
+483 EFSK
-496 AEHSYETMMTMPRYD
+496 AERSYETMMTMPRYD

-548 GMEINEAN
+548 GMEITEAN
-556 IEKAVKAEVAIEN
+556 IEKAVKAEVAVEN

-593 IYELSDTLSN
+593 IYELSNELLS
-603 EDEDTANIK
+603 EDEDTGNTK

-629 EKVAFIGLYRLFR
+629 EKSAFIGLYRLFR

-653 DVIKADEKLTLS
+653 DVIKADERLTLS

-686 FGALEKLIT
+686 FGTLEKLIT

-708 KTKELNEQYAKEGA
+708 KTKELNKQYAKDEA
-722 TEIKNAITKEE
+722 DEIRNIITKEE
-733 AIIKALE
+733 AIVRALE
-740 SFDNPKSPV
+740 NADSPKSPI
-749 NIAAADMLIN
+749 NMAAANMLLN
-759 SRSSIFK
+759 SRGTIFK

-772 DEEER
+772 DEEEK
-777 DNFDKEISEL
+777 DVFDKEISEL
-787 AESFDDEESA
+787 ADSFDDEDSV
-797 KNAISSF
+797 KNAINSF
-804 TKKTEE
+804 TEKTQE
-810 IIKNKLQIADKYID
+810 IIKNKAQIADKYID

-870 AGKVKAYFETEETGK
+870 AGKVKAYFETEETGR

-945 NYTDENDVSTPAT
+945 NYTDENDMSTPAT

-965 KAIIKSVQK
+965 KAIIKAVQK

>member
-7 PNSKENTDGMLEI
+7 PNSKENTEGILEI
-20 TGRLSDSNA
+20 GSRAGIDKASA
-29 AKYYGANRNHKV
+29 GRNH
-41 SENLNISAARIDQN
+41 LNIHASRIEQN
-55 AFAISKSEPSAY
+55 AFLVTKSEPSTY

-105 VAKMADDGFS
+105 VAKMADEGFS
-115 PSEMTDKEIVTV
+115 PSEMTDSETVTV
-127 LDKIKATLVKSGVDI
+127 LDKIKATLVKSGVNID
-142 KGFTDDL
+142 GFTDDL

-160 SAYANAIEAALKETA
+160 SAYANAIEAALKETEL
-175 IPAIKE
+175 PATIE
-181 NVTEITEALNMSE
+181 NVTEISEALNVSGE
-194 ALTTPSDDAKKYMIN
+194 LTIPSDDAKKYMIN
-209 NDLEPTVNN
+209 NCPEPTVNN
-218 FYIANHSSNSDS
+218 FYIANHSSSADT
-230 SANRAQYYMDDTG
+230 SANRASYYMDETG
-243 YVGKNPTDSDIESLS
+243 YVGKNPTDADIESLS
-258 PQIEKSISDAGLDVN
+258 PQIEKIISDAGLSVN
-273 EQTIYE
+273 EQTINE

-294 LEKLEDINNV
+294 LTNLENLESV
-304 SFPVDN
+304 SFPLDT
-310 ETVAMS
+310 ETVALS
-316 AASALIEG
+316 AASALAEG
-324 KNAKE
+324 KNAKD
-329 GILNDPESI
+329 GLLSDPESI
-338 YQKAAKF
+338 HIKAAKF
-345 VDSLEINDIAKRR
+345 VESLNFDDVAKRR

-366 LTVEAS
+366 LTLEAS
-372 VSLLKKGIELDTS
+372 VSLLKKGINLDTKD
-385 NLEKLVDELKEA
+385 LEKLVDDLKQA
-397 EKECYAP
+397 EKESYAP
-404 FLMDK
+404 FLMEND
-409 DINEIGEV
+409 EV
-417 DIKKYDDELTLKLDL
+417 DIKKYDDELTLKLDV

-438 AVEQIKTAPLSVV
+438 AIEHVKTAPLSVV
-451 GDIAFAE
+451 GDVAFSE
-458 KTPTLNEAKE
+458 KTPTLNEVVE
-468 LSVNRTKEYESASLS
+468 LSNKAKS
-483 VSNDTGYSAEFKK
+483 EFSK
-496 AEHSYETMMTMPRYD
+496 AERSYETMMTMPRYD

-548 GMEINEAN
+548 GMEITEAN
-556 IEKAVKAEVAIEN
+556 IEKAVKAEVAVEN

-593 IYELSDTLSN
+593 IYELSNELLS
-603 EDEDTANIK
+603 EDEDTGNTK

-629 EKVAFIGLYRLFR
+629 EKSAFIGLYRLFR

-653 DVIKADEKLTLS
+653 DVIKADEKLTLL

-686 FGALEKLIT
+686 FGALEKLIA

-708 KTKELNEQYAKEGA
+708 KTKELNKQYAKEEA
-722 TEIKNAITKEE
+722 DEIRNIITKEE
-733 AIIKALE
+733 AIVRALE
-740 SFDNPKSPV
+740 NADSPKSPINMV
-749 NIAAADMLIN
+749 AANMLLN
-759 SRSSIFK
+759 SRGTIFK

-772 DEEER
+772 DEEEK
-777 DNFDKEISEL
+777 DVFDKEISEL
-787 AESFDDEESA
+787 ADSFDDEDSV
-797 KNAISSF
+797 KNAINSF
-804 TKKTEE
+804 TEKTQE
-810 IIKNKLQIADKYID
+810 IIKNKAQIADKYID

-885 VSAEFDLR
+885 VSAEFELR

-945 NYTDENDVSTPAT
+945 NYTDENDMSTPAT

-965 KAIIKSVQK
+965 KAIIKAVQK

>member
-7 PNSKENTDGMLEI
+7 PNSKENTEGMLEI
-20 TGRLSDSNA
+20 GGRSGIDKTSA
-29 AKYYGANRNHKV
+29 GRNH
-41 SENLNISAARIDQN
+41 LNIHASRIDQN
-55 AFAISKSEPSAY
+55 AFLVTKSEPSTY

-105 VAKMADDGFS
+105 VAKMADEGFS
-115 PSEMTDKEIVTV
+115 PSEMTDSETVTV
-127 LDKIKATLVKSGVDI
+127 LDKIKATLVKSGVNID
-142 KGFTDDL
+142 GFTDDL

-175 IPAIKE
+175 LPATIE
-181 NVTEITEALNMSE
+181 NITEISEALNVSGE
-194 ALTTPSDDAKKYMIN
+194 LTIPSDDAKKYMIN
-209 NDLEPTVNN
+209 NCPEPTVNN
-218 FYIANHSSNSDS
+218 FYIANHSSSADT
-230 SANRAQYYMDDTG
+230 SANRASYYMDETG
-243 YVGKNPTDSDIESLS
+243 YVGKNPTDADIESLS
-258 PQIEKSISDAGLDVN
+258 PQIEKIISDAGLSVN
-273 EQTIYE
+273 EQTINE

-294 LEKLEDINNV
+294 LTNLENLESV
-304 SFPVDN
+304 SFPLDT
-310 ETVAMS
+310 ETVALS
-316 AASALIEG
+316 AASALAEG
-324 KNAKE
+324 KNAKD
-329 GILNDPESI
+329 GLLSDPESI
-338 YQKAAKF
+338 HIKAAKF
-345 VDSLEINDIAKRR
+345 VESLNFDDVAKRR

-366 LTVEAS
+366 LTLEAS
-372 VSLLKKGIELDTS
+372 VSLLKKGINLDTKD
-385 NLEKLVDELKEA
+385 LEKLVDDLKQA
-397 EKECYAP
+397 EKESYAP
-404 FLMDK
+404 FLMDN
-409 DINEIGEV
+409 DEV
-417 DIKKYDDELTLKLDL
+417 DIKKYDDELTLKLDV

-438 AVEQIKTAPLSVV
+438 AIEHVKTAPLSVV
-451 GDIAFAE
+451 GDVAFSE
-458 KTPTLNEAKE
+458 KTPTLNEVAE
-468 LSVNRTKEYESASLS
+468 LSNKAKS
-483 VSNDTGYSAEFKK
+483 EFSK
-496 AEHSYETMMTMPRYD
+496 AERSYETMMTMPRYD

-548 GMEINEAN
+548 GMEITEAN
-556 IEKAVKAEVAIEN
+556 IEKAVKAEVAVEN

-593 IYELSDTLSN
+593 IYELSNKLLS
-603 EDEDTANIK
+603 EDEDTGNTK

-629 EKVAFIGLYRLFR
+629 EKSAFIGLYRLFR

-653 DVIKADEKLTLS
+653 DVIKADEKLTFL

-708 KTKELNEQYAKEGA
+708 RTKELNVQYAKEEA
-722 TEIKNAITKEE
+722 DEIRNIITKEE
-733 AIIKALE
+733 AIVRALE
-740 SFDNPKSPV
+740 NADSPKSPI
-749 NIAAADMLIN
+749 NMAAANMLLN
-759 SRSSIFK
+759 SRGTIFK

-772 DEEER
+772 DEEEK
-777 DNFDKEISEL
+777 DVFDKEISEL
-787 AESFDDEESA
+787 ADSFDDEDSA
-797 KNAISSF
+797 KNAINSF
-804 TKKTEE
+804 TEKTQE
-810 IIKNKLQIADKYID
+810 IIKNKAQIADKYID

-870 AGKVKAYFETEETGK
+870 AGKVKAYFETEETGR

-965 KAIIKSVQK
+965 KAIIKAVQK

>member
-7 PNSKENTDGMLEI
+7 PNSKENTEGILEI
-20 TGRLSDSNA
+20 GSRAGIDKTSAG
-29 AKYYGANRNHKV
+29 RNH
-41 SENLNISAARIDQN
+41 LNIHASRIDQN
-55 AFAISKSEPSAY
+55 AFLVTKSEPSTY

-105 VAKMADDGFS
+105 VAKMADEGFS
-115 PSEMTDKEIVTV
+115 PSEMTDSETVTV
-127 LDKIKATLVKSGVDI
+127 LDKIKATLVKSGVNID
-142 KGFTDDL
+142 GFTDDL
-149 SKEQI
+149 SKEEI

-160 SAYANAIEAALKETA
+160 SAYASAIEAALKEA
-175 IPAIKE
+175 ALPATLE
-181 NVTEITEALNMSE
+181 NVTEISEALNVSGE
-194 ALTTPSDDAKKYMIN
+194 LTIPSDDAKKYMIN
-209 NDLEPTVNN
+209 NCPEPTVNN
-218 FYIANHSSNSDS
+218 FYIANHSSSADT
-230 SANRAQYYMDDTG
+230 SANRASYYMDETG
-243 YVGKNPTDSDIESLS
+243 YVGKNPTDADIESLS
-258 PQIEKSISDAGLDVN
+258 PQIEKIISDAGLSVN
-273 EQTIYE
+273 EQTINE

-294 LEKLEDINNV
+294 LTNLENLESV
-304 SFPVDN
+304 SFPLDT
-310 ETVAMS
+310 ETVALS
-316 AASALIEG
+316 AASALAEG
-324 KNAKE
+324 KNAKD
-329 GILNDPESI
+329 GLLSDPESI
-338 YQKAAKF
+338 HIKAAKF
-345 VDSLEINDIAKRR
+345 VESLNFDDVAKRR

-366 LTVEAS
+366 LTLEAS
-372 VSLLKKGIELDTS
+372 VSLLKKGINLDTKD
-385 NLEKLVDELKEA
+385 LEKLVDDLKQA
-397 EKECYAP
+397 EKESYAP
-404 FLMDK
+404 FLMDN
-409 DINEIGEV
+409 DEV
-417 DIKKYDDELTLKLDL
+417 DIKKYDDELTLKLDV

-438 AVEQIKTAPLSVV
+438 AIEHVKTAPLSVV
-451 GDIAFAE
+451 GDVAFSE
-458 KTPTLNEAKE
+458 KTPTLNEVAE
-468 LSVNRTKEYESASLS
+468 LSNKAKS
-483 VSNDTGYSAEFKK
+483 EFSK
-496 AEHSYETMMTMPRYD
+496 AERSYETMMTMPRYD

-548 GMEINEAN
+548 GMEITEAN
-556 IEKAVKAEVAIEN
+556 IEKAVKAEVAVEN

-593 IYELSDTLSN
+593 IYELSNELLS
-603 EDEDTANIK
+603 EDEDTGNTK

-629 EKVAFIGLYRLFR
+629 EKSAFIGLYRLFR

-653 DVIKADEKLTLS
+653 DVIKADEKLTFS
-665 NIISASRSD
+665 NIISALRSD

-686 FGALEKLIT
+686 FGTLEKLIT

-708 KTKELNEQYAKEGA
+708 KTKELNKQYAKEEA
-722 TEIKNAITKEE
+722 NEIRNIITKEE
-733 AIIKALE
+733 AIVRALE
-740 SFDNPKSPV
+740 NADSPKSPI
-749 NIAAADMLIN
+749 NMAAANMLLN
-759 SRSSIFK
+759 SRGTIFK

-772 DEEER
+772 DEEEK
-777 DNFDKEISEL
+777 DVFDKEISEL
-787 AESFDDEESA
+787 ADSFDDEDNV
-797 KNAISSF
+797 KNAINSF
-804 TKKTEE
+804 TEKTQE
-810 IIKNKLQIADKYID
+810 IIKNKAQIADKYID

-885 VSAEFDLR
+885 VSAEFELR

-965 KAIIKSVQK
+965 KAIIKAVQK